1 MAQREVKASIVLGGR
16 VDGSVNVIGAKLDEL
31 AGKADLLGE
40 KWLRQGAQI
49 DQVGRQIINLGKE
62 SVSVYRN
69 YEDGILETRS
79 VLQGVY
85 GNNEL
90 NKVMESLEKHAQKWA
105 ASTIFHTDDV
115 ADAIATAA
123 HAGWD
128 YEEILSG
135 LPSAMLAAQAGGMEL
150 TQTVDYLAKMLA
162 ATNTPFSESG
172 RLIDEWARA
181 ADLVATDIPELG
193 NAFIR
198 LGSSAQFADSNEE
211 LLTMLAILANV
222 GTVGETAGTGVRNM
236 MIRMV
241 APTQKAAE
249 AMDTLGLSEEELE
262 EAFSGVDAASAE
274 AYETLEQY
282 GFSAYDAQGNLK
294 SFITIFTELNDALE
308 KLPDEKSRNEIL
320 ATLFP
325 SRTISYAKAMVEA
338 VKNGSIYDIYN
349 TIANESSGYA
359 QRKQDILM
367 SGLTGALETLGS
379 KAEEVKRKIGEELAP
394 QVTGVSSAI
403 GNLLDS
409 ISEMDDAKFTGLVT
423 GLETIAGLGAGLLV
437 AGTAMKLIGLFLAGG
452 YWVVGAAA
460 IIGIA
465 KALKE
470 LDEQQFRDKF
480 GDMDLDT
487 DTLSEYVKDLNAA
500 FQAGYTEINSYRDAL
515 EGAVTSYTTASQTLS
530 GDLLTKAITGA
541 TLTDAEKEQIKGLG
555 RTMGDEVLNGIE
567 ASFNETAA
575 YLEKLYGGEG
585 IASEN
590 AQYRQAILL
599 FDNLEDVMLGKAEQI
614 GHSFR
619 ETLSAALA
627 DDVVTAD
634 ERAAVMKLAGDYNEL
649 LSFAENAQHAGEMN
663 KLKRKAQSVSWD
675 SFADFAAQTQAEYEA
690 RVEESE
696 DLYAYNQGQY
706 EYAYQEAE
714 KYGMVD
720 EETGKKITYKDYIDE
735 NGNLVKSDWTKL
747 SEGNQALHEA
757 ELAGIAQDYG
767 KIVLTAFDAV
777 MDDSDYG
784 DAWKLIKNV
793 YAAYGGLDTAFDEY
807 GNYSDI
813 DWSRFTDE
821 TDIAAL
827 GDQVY
832 GLYEDLG
839 RFEKILKPYKDS
851 AFGGQMLTMLGM
863 TEGLSN
869 VLYASDRSA
878 GAYGGSIAEDMTAQF
893 GQKIEVTD
901 DGTAAE
907 TRAEIEQVFS
917 EPIEQE
923 VQIVYKGGSTYVQ
936 KSAPGVIHTPGKG
949 LFSNMLSLFAEGGRS
964 EEPAIFGDDGPEWA
978 IPEEHS
984 SRTAQLL
991 DAARRGSGFTWKEIL
1006 ERNGGLNANPHSGGS
1021 RTLVYSPTIYA
1032 RDADGVEARLLEDKA
1047 RLEKW
1052 WRERALREEVEVYA

>member
-90 NKVMESLEKHAQKWA
+90 NKVMESLEKHAQRWA

-115 ADAIATAA
+115 ADAMATAA

-128 YEEILSG
+128 YEKILAG

-198 LGSSAQFADSNEE
+198 LGASAQFADSNEE

-236 MIRMV
+236 MLRMV
-241 APTQKAAE
+241 APTKSAAA
-249 AMDTLGLSEEELE
+249 AMDTLGMSEEELE
-262 EAFSGVDAASAE
+262 EAFSGVDEASAE
-274 AYETLEQY
+274 AYETLEEY

-294 SFITIFTELNDALE
+294 SFIQIFTDLNDALE
-308 KLPDEKSRNEIL
+308 KLPSEQERNDIL

-325 SRTISYAKAMVEA
+325 SRTISYAKAMLEA
-338 VKNGSIYDIYN
+338 VKSGSIYDIYN

-379 KAEEVKRKIGEELAP
+379 KAEEVKRRIGDELAP
-394 QVTGVSSAI
+394 QVTGVSSAL

-409 ISEMDDAKFTGLVT
+409 IAEMDDVKFTGLVT

-500 FQAGYTEINSYRDAL
+500 FQTGYTEINSYRDAL

-555 RTMGDEVLNGIE
+555 RTMGDEVLSGIQ
-567 ASFNETAA
+567 ASFDETAA
-575 YLEKLYGGEG
+575 YLEMLYGGTGE
-585 IASEN
+585 AKNNPEYQ
-590 AQYRQAILL
+590 AAILL
-599 FDNLEDVMLGKAEQI
+599 TDSIHSMMIAEARQLGEDFNK
-614 GHSFR
+614 
-619 ETLSAALA
+619 TLSAAM
-627 DDVVTAD
+627 DDSIVTGD
-634 ERAAVMKLAGDYNEL
+634 EYAVIMEKLQAYNEAL
-649 LSFAENAQHAGEMN
+649 AYAQQADSAGEMAVQ
-663 KLKRKAQSVSWD
+663 LHKAQSVSWD
-675 SFADFAAQTQAEYEA
+675 SFADFASQTEDSFNSAMATEEEA
-690 RVEESE
+690 YIRQR
-696 DLYAYNQGQY
+696 AK
-706 EYAYQEAE
+706 QEAYYRYAIE
-714 KYGMVD
+714 HGYTNKL
-720 EETGKKITYKDYIDE
+720 TGKAYTLE
-735 NGNLVKSDWTKL
+735 DWEKFAA
-747 SEGNQALHEA
+747 SYDAQYQARR
-757 ELAGIAQDYG
+757 IALTDQNAQ
-767 KIVLTAFDAV
+767 VMATAFDALIAS
-777 MDDSDYG
+777 SDYG
-784 DAWKLIKNV
+784 DAWQLIKNV

-813 DWSRFTDE
+813 DWSRFTNT

-851 AFGGQMLTMLGM
+851 AFGSQMLTMLGM

-869 VLYASDRSA
+869 VLYASDRGA
-878 GAYGGSIAEDMTAQF
+878 GAYSGSIAEDMTAQF

-964 EEPAIFGDDGPEWA
+964 EEPAIFGEDGPEWA

-1032 RDADGVEARLLEDKA
+1032 RDADGVEARLLEDKS

-1052 WRERALREEVEVYA
+1052 WHERALREEVEVYA

>member
-1 MAQREVKASIVLGGR
+1 MAQREVKAGIVLGGR

-40 KWLRQGAQI
+40 KWLRQGARI

-90 NKVMESLEKHAQKWA
+90 NKVMESLEKHAQRWA

-115 ADAIATAA
+115 ADAMATAA

-128 YEEILSG
+128 YEEILAG

-198 LGSSAQFADSNEE
+198 LGASAQFADSNEE

-236 MIRMV
+236 MLRMV
-241 APTQKAAE
+241 APTKNAAA
-249 AMDTLGLSEEELE
+249 AMDTLGMSEEELE
-262 EAFSGVDAASAE
+262 EAFSGVDEASAE
-274 AYETLEQY
+274 AYETLEEY

-294 SFITIFTELNDALE
+294 SFIQIFTDLNDALE
-308 KLPDEKSRNEIL
+308 KLPSEQERNDIL

-325 SRTISYAKAMVEA
+325 SRTISYAKAMLEA
-338 VKNGSIYDIYN
+338 VKSGSIYDIYN

-394 QVTGVSSAI
+394 QVTGVSSAL

-409 ISEMDDAKFTGLVT
+409 IAEMDDVKFTGLVT
-423 GLETIAGLGAGLLV
+423 GLETIAALGAGLLV

-500 FQAGYTEINSYRDAL
+500 FQTGYTEINSYRDAL

-555 RTMGDEVLNGIE
+555 RTMGDEVLSGIQ
-567 ASFNETAA
+567 ASFDETAA
-575 YLEKLYGGEG
+575 YLEMLYGGTGE
-585 IASEN
+585 AKNNPEYQ
-590 AQYRQAILL
+590 AAILL
-599 FDNLEDVMLGKAEQI
+599 TDSIHSMMIAEARQLGEDFNK
-614 GHSFR
+614 
-619 ETLSAALA
+619 TLSAAM
-627 DDVVTAD
+627 DDSIVTGD
-634 ERAAVMKLAGDYNEL
+634 EYAVIMEKLQAYNEAL
-649 LSFAENAQHAGEMN
+649 AYAQQADSAGEMAVQ
-663 KLKRKAQSVSWD
+663 LHKAQSVSWD
-675 SFADFAAQTQAEYEA
+675 SFADFASQTEDSFNSAMA
-690 RVEESE
+690 TEE
-696 DLYAYNQGQY
+696 DAYIRQR
-706 EYAYQEAE
+706 AKQEAYYRYAIE
-714 KYGMVD
+714 HGYTNKL
-720 EETGKKITYKDYIDE
+720 TGKAYTVE
-735 NGNLVKSDWTKL
+735 DWEKFAA
-747 SEGNQALHEA
+747 SYDAQYQARR
-757 ELAGIAQDYG
+757 IALTDQNAQ
-767 KIVLTAFDAV
+767 VMATAFDALIAS
-777 MDDSDYG
+777 SDYG
-784 DAWKLIKNV
+784 DAWQLIKNV

-813 DWSRFTDE
+813 DWSRFTDA

-869 VLYASDRSA
+869 VLYASDRGA

-907 TRAEIEQVFS
+907 TRAEIEQVFA

-964 EEPAIFGDDGPEWA
+964 EEPAIFGEDGPEWA

>member
-1 MAQREVKASIVLGGR
+1 MAQRELKAGIVLGGR
-16 VDGSVNVIGAKLDEL
+16 VDGSVNIIGAKLDEL

-40 KWLRQGAQI
+40 KWLRQGARI

-115 ADAIATAA
+115 ADAMATAA

-162 ATNTPFSESG
+162 ATNTPFSESEH
-172 RLIDEWARA
+172 LIDEWARA

-198 LGSSAQFADSNEE
+198 LGASAQFADSNEE

-236 MIRMV
+236 MLRMV
-241 APTQKAAE
+241 APTKSAAA
-249 AMDTLGLSEEELE
+249 AMDTLGMSEEELE

-274 AYETLEQY
+274 AYETLEEY

-294 SFITIFTELNDALE
+294 SFIQIFTELNDALE
-308 KLPDEKSRNEIL
+308 KLPSEQERNDIL

-325 SRTISYAKAMVEA
+325 SRTISYAKAMLEA
-338 VKNGSIYDIYN
+338 VKSGSIYDIYN

-379 KAEEVKRKIGEELAP
+379 KAEEVKRKIGDELAP
-394 QVTGVSSAI
+394 QVTGVSSAL

-409 ISEMDDAKFTGLVT
+409 IAEMDDVKFTGLVT

-500 FQAGYTEINSYRDAL
+500 FQTGYTEINSYRDAL

-555 RTMGDEVLNGIE
+555 RTMGDEVLSGIQ
-567 ASFNETAA
+567 ASFDETAA
-575 YLEKLYGGEG
+575 YLEMLYGGTGE
-585 IASEN
+585 AKNNPEYQ
-590 AQYRQAILL
+590 AAILL
-599 FDNLEDVMLGKAEQI
+599 TDSIHSMMMTEARQLGEDFNK
-614 GHSFR
+614 
-619 ETLSAALA
+619 TLSAAM
-627 DDVVTAD
+627 DDSIVTGD
-634 ERAAVMKLAGDYNEL
+634 EYAVIMEKLQAYNEAL
-649 LSFAENAQHAGEMN
+649 AYAQQADSAGEMAVQ
-663 KLKRKAQSVSWD
+663 LHKAQSVSWD
-675 SFADFAAQTQAEYEA
+675 SFADFAKQTEDAFGSAMATEEEA
-690 RVEESE
+690 YIRQR
-696 DLYAYNQGQY
+696 AK
-706 EYAYQEAE
+706 QEAYYRYAIE
-714 KYGMVD
+714 HGYTNKL
-720 EETGKKITYKDYIDE
+720 TGKAYTVE
-735 NGNLVKSDWTKL
+735 DWEKFAA
-747 SEGNQALHEA
+747 SYDAQYQARR
-757 ELAGIAQDYG
+757 IALTDQNAQ
-767 KIVLTAFDAV
+767 VMATAFDALIAS
-777 MDDSDYG
+777 SDYG

-813 DWSRFTDE
+813 DWSRFTDA

-869 VLYASDRSA
+869 VLYASDRGA

-907 TRAEIEQVFS
+907 TRAEIEQVFA

-964 EEPAIFGDDGPEWA
+964 EEPAIFGEDGPEWA

>member
-1 MAQREVKASIVLGGR
+1 MAQRELKAGIVLGGR

-40 KWLRQGAQI
+40 KWLRQGARI

-115 ADAIATAA
+115 ADAMATAA

-128 YEEILSG
+128 YEKILAG

-198 LGSSAQFADSNEE
+198 LGASAQFADSNEE

-249 AMDTLGLSEEELE
+249 AMDALGLSEEELE

-274 AYETLEQY
+274 AYETLEEY

-294 SFITIFTELNDALE
+294 SFIQIFTELNDALE
-308 KLPDEKSRNEIL
+308 KLPSEQERNDIL

-325 SRTISYAKAMVEA
+325 SRTISYAKAMLEA

-394 QVTGVSSAI
+394 QVTGVSSAL

-409 ISEMDDAKFTGLVT
+409 IAEMDDVKFTGLVT

-487 DTLSEYVKDLNAA
+487 DTLSAYVKDLNAA
-500 FQAGYTEINSYRDAL
+500 FQTGYTEINSYRDAL

-555 RTMGDEVLNGIE
+555 RTMGDEVLSGIQ
-567 ASFNETAA
+567 ASFDETAA
-575 YLEKLYGGEG
+575 YLEMLYGGTGE
-585 IASEN
+585 AKNNPEYQ
-590 AQYRQAILL
+590 AAILL
-599 FDNLEDVMLGKAEQI
+599 TDSIHSMMIAEARQLGEDFNK
-614 GHSFR
+614 
-619 ETLSAALA
+619 TLSAAM
-627 DDVVTAD
+627 DDSIVTGD
-634 ERAAVMKLAGDYNEL
+634 EYAVIMEKLQAYNEAL
-649 LSFAENAQHAGEMN
+649 AYAQQADSAGEMAVQ
-663 KLKRKAQSVSWD
+663 LHKAQSVSWD
-675 SFADFAAQTQAEYEA
+675 SFADFAKQTEDAFGSAMATEEEA
-690 RVEESE
+690 YIRQR
-696 DLYAYNQGQY
+696 AK
-706 EYAYQEAE
+706 QEAYYRYAIE
-714 KYGMVD
+714 HGYTNKL
-720 EETGKKITYKDYIDE
+720 TGKAYTVE
-735 NGNLVKSDWTKL
+735 DWEKFAA
-747 SEGNQALHEA
+747 SYDAQYQARR
-757 ELAGIAQDYG
+757 IALTDQNAQ
-767 KIVLTAFDAV
+767 VMATAFDALIAS
-777 MDDSDYG
+777 SDYG

-869 VLYASDRSA
+869 VLYASDRGA

-907 TRAEIEQVFS
+907 TRTEIEQVFA
-917 EPIEQE
+917 EPITQE

-964 EEPAIFGDDGPEWA
+964 EEPAIFGEDGPEWA

>member
-40 KWLRQGAQI
+40 KWLRQGARI

-90 NKVMESLEKHAQKWA
+90 NKVMESLEKHAQRWA

-115 ADAIATAA
+115 ADAMATAA

-128 YEEILSG
+128 YEKILAG

-198 LGSSAQFADSNEE
+198 LGASAQFADSNEE
-211 LLTMLAILANV
+211 LLTMLAILADV

-236 MIRMV
+236 MLRMV
-241 APTQKAAE
+241 APTKSAAA
-249 AMDTLGLSEEELE
+249 AMDTLGMSEEELE
-262 EAFSGVDAASAE
+262 EAFSGVDEASAE
-274 AYETLEQY
+274 AYETLEEY

-294 SFITIFTELNDALE
+294 SFIQIFTDLNDALE
-308 KLPDEKSRNEIL
+308 KLPSEQERNDIL

-325 SRTISYAKAMVEA
+325 SRTISYAKAMLEA
-338 VKNGSIYDIYN
+338 VKSGSIYDIYN

-379 KAEEVKRKIGEELAP
+379 KAEEVKRKIGDELAP
-394 QVTGVSSAI
+394 QVTGVSSAL

-409 ISEMDDAKFTGLVT
+409 IAEMDDVKFTGLVT
-423 GLETIAGLGAGLLV
+423 GLETIAALGAGLLV

-500 FQAGYTEINSYRDAL
+500 FQTGYAEINSYRDAL

-555 RTMGDEVLNGIE
+555 RTMGDEVLSGIQ
-567 ASFNETAA
+567 ASFDETAA
-575 YLEKLYGGEG
+575 YLEMLYGGTGE
-585 IASEN
+585 AKNNPEYQ
-590 AQYRQAILL
+590 AAILL
-599 FDNLEDVMLGKAEQI
+599 TDSIHSMMMTEARQLGEDFNK
-614 GHSFR
+614 
-619 ETLSAALA
+619 TLSAAM
-627 DDVVTAD
+627 DDSIVTGD
-634 ERAAVMKLAGDYNEL
+634 EYAVIMEKLQAYNEAL
-649 LSFAENAQHAGEMN
+649 AYAQQADSAGEMAVQ
-663 KLKRKAQSVSWD
+663 LHKAQSVSWD
-675 SFADFAAQTQAEYEA
+675 SFADFAKQTEDAFSKAMATEEEEYVRQRA
-690 RVEESE
+690 K
-696 DLYAYNQGQY
+696 
-706 EYAYQEAE
+706 QEAYYRYAIE
-714 KYGMVD
+714 HGYTNKL
-720 EETGKKITYKDYIDE
+720 TGQAYTLE
-735 NGNLVKSDWTKL
+735 DWE
-747 SEGNQALHEA
+747 SFAASYDAQYQARR
-757 ELAGIAQDYG
+757 IALTDQNAQ
-767 KIVLTAFDAV
+767 VMATAFDALIAS
-777 MDDSDYG
+777 SDYG
-784 DAWKLIKNV
+784 DAWQLIKNV

-813 DWSRFTDE
+813 DWSRFTDA

-869 VLYASDRSA
+869 VLYASDRGA

-901 DGTAAE
+901 DGTAEE
-907 TRAEIEQVFS
+907 TRAEIEQVFA

-964 EEPAIFGDDGPEWA
+964 EEPAIFGEDGPEWA

>member
-40 KWLRQGAQI
+40 KWLRQGARI

-90 NKVMESLEKHAQKWA
+90 NKVMESLEKHAQRWA

-115 ADAIATAA
+115 ADAMATAA

-128 YEEILSG
+128 YEKILAG

-198 LGSSAQFADSNEE
+198 LGASAQFADSNEE

-236 MIRMV
+236 MLRMV
-241 APTQKAAE
+241 APTKSAAA
-249 AMDTLGLSEEELE
+249 AMDTLGMSEEELE
-262 EAFSGVDAASAE
+262 EAFSGVDEASAE
-274 AYETLEQY
+274 AYETLEEY

-294 SFITIFTELNDALE
+294 SFIQIFTDLNDALE
-308 KLPDEKSRNEIL
+308 KLPSEQERNDIL

-325 SRTISYAKAMVEA
+325 SRTISYAKAMLEA
-338 VKNGSIYDIYN
+338 AKSGSIYDIYN

-379 KAEEVKRKIGEELAP
+379 KAEEVKRKIGDELAP
-394 QVTGVSSAI
+394 QVTGVSSAL

-409 ISEMDDAKFTGLVT
+409 IAEMDDVKFTGLVT

-555 RTMGDEVLNGIE
+555 RTMGDEVLSGIQ
-567 ASFNETAA
+567 ASFDETAA
-575 YLEKLYGGEG
+575 YLEMLYGGTGE
-585 IASEN
+585 AKNNPEYQ
-590 AQYRQAILL
+590 AAILL
-599 FDNLEDVMLGKAEQI
+599 TDSIHSMMIAEARQLGEDFNK
-614 GHSFR
+614 
-619 ETLSAALA
+619 TLSAAM
-627 DDVVTAD
+627 DDSIVTGD
-634 ERAAVMKLAGDYNEL
+634 EYAVIMEKLQAYNEAL
-649 LSFAENAQHAGEMN
+649 AYAQQADRAGEMAVQ
-663 KLKRKAQSVSWD
+663 LHKAQSVSWD
-675 SFADFAAQTQAEYEA
+675 SFADFASQTEDAFGSAMATEEEA
-690 RVEESE
+690 YIRQR
-696 DLYAYNQGQY
+696 AK
-706 EYAYQEAE
+706 QEAYYRYAIEHGYTNKLTGRAYTVEDWE
-714 KYGMVD
+714 KFAASYD
-720 EETGKKITYKDYIDE
+720 AQY
-735 NGNLVKSDWTKL
+735 
-747 SEGNQALHEA
+747 QARR
-757 ELAGIAQDYG
+757 IALTDQNAQ
-767 KIVLTAFDAV
+767 VMATAFDALIAS
-777 MDDSDYG
+777 SDYG
-784 DAWKLIKNV
+784 DAWQLIKNV

-813 DWSRFTDE
+813 DWSRFTDA

-869 VLYASDRSA
+869 VLYASDRGA

-907 TRAEIEQVFS
+907 TRAEIEQVFA

-964 EEPAIFGDDGPEWA
+964 EEPAIFGEDGPEWA

>member
-1 MAQREVKASIVLGGR
+1 MAQRELKAGIVLGGR
-16 VDGSVNVIGAKLDEL
+16 VDSSVNSIGAKLDEL

-49 DQVGRQIINLGKE
+49 DQVGRQIINLGKQ
-62 SVSVYRN
+62 SVTVYRN

-79 VLQGVY
+79 VLQGIY

-115 ADAIATAA
+115 ADAMATAA
-123 HAGWD
+123 HAGWN

-172 RLIDEWARA
+172 QLIDEWARA

-249 AMDTLGLSEEELE
+249 AMDALGLSEEELE

-409 ISEMDDAKFTGLVT
+409 IAEMDDVKFTGLVT

-470 LDEQQFRDKF
+470 LDDQRFADKF

-500 FQAGYTEINSYRDAL
+500 FQTGYTEINSYRDAL

-555 RTMGDEVLNGIE
+555 RTMGDEVLSGIQ
-567 ASFNETAA
+567 ASFDETAA
-575 YLEKLYGGEG
+575 YLEMLYGGTGE
-585 IASEN
+585 AKNNPEYQ
-590 AQYRQAILL
+590 AAILL
-599 FDNLEDVMLGKAEQI
+599 TDSIHSMMMTEARQLGEDFNK
-614 GHSFR
+614 
-619 ETLSAALA
+619 TLSAAM
-627 DDVVTAD
+627 DDSIVTGD
-634 ERAAVMKLAGDYNEL
+634 EYAVIMEKLQAYNEAL
-649 LSFAENAQHAGEMN
+649 AYAQQADSAGEMAVQ
-663 KLKRKAQSVSWD
+663 LHKAQSVSWD
-675 SFADFAAQTQAEYEA
+675 SFADFASQTEDAFGSAMATEEEA
-690 RVEESE
+690 YIRQR
-696 DLYAYNQGQY
+696 AK
-706 EYAYQEAE
+706 QEAYYRYAIE
-714 KYGMVD
+714 HGYTNKL
-720 EETGKKITYKDYIDE
+720 TGKAYTLE
-735 NGNLVKSDWTKL
+735 DWEKFAA
-747 SEGNQALHEA
+747 SYDAQYQARR
-757 ELAGIAQDYG
+757 IALTDQNAQ
-767 KIVLTAFDAV
+767 VMATAFDALIAS
-777 MDDSDYG
+777 SDYG

-851 AFGGQMLTMLGM
+851 AFGSQMLTMLGM

-869 VLYASDRSA
+869 VLYASDRGA

-901 DGTAAE
+901 DGTAEE

-964 EEPAIFGDDGPEWA
+964 EEPAIFGEDGPEWA

-991 DAARRGSGFTWKEIL
+991 DAARKGSGFTWKEIL
-1006 ERNGGLNANPHSGGS
+1006 ERNGGLNANPQSGGS

>member
-1 MAQREVKASIVLGGR
+1 MAQREVKAGIVLGGR

-40 KWLRQGAQI
+40 KWLRQGARI

-90 NKVMESLEKHAQKWA
+90 NKVMESLEKHAQRWA

-115 ADAIATAA
+115 ADAMATAA

-128 YEEILSG
+128 YEEILAG

-198 LGSSAQFADSNEE
+198 LGASAQFADSNEE

-236 MIRMV
+236 MLRMV
-241 APTQKAAE
+241 APTKNAAA
-249 AMDTLGLSEEELE
+249 AMDSLGMSEEELE
-262 EAFSGVDAASAE
+262 EAFSGVDEASAE
-274 AYETLEQY
+274 AYETLEEY

-294 SFITIFTELNDALE
+294 SFIQIFTELNDALE
-308 KLPDEKSRNEIL
+308 KLPSEQERNDIL

-325 SRTISYAKAMVEA
+325 SRTISYAKAMLEA
-338 VKNGSIYDIYN
+338 VKSGSIYDIYN

-394 QVTGVSSAI
+394 QVTGVSSAL

-409 ISEMDDAKFTGLVT
+409 IAEMDDVKFTGLVT
-423 GLETIAGLGAGLLV
+423 GLETIAALGAGLLV

-500 FQAGYTEINSYRDAL
+500 FQTGYTEINSYRDAL

-555 RTMGDEVLNGIE
+555 RTMGDEVLSGIQ
-567 ASFNETAA
+567 ASFDETAA
-575 YLEKLYGGEG
+575 YLEMLYGGTGE
-585 IASEN
+585 AKNNPEYQ
-590 AQYRQAILL
+590 AAILL
-599 FDNLEDVMLGKAEQI
+599 TDSIHSMMIAEARQLGEDFNK
-614 GHSFR
+614 
-619 ETLSAALA
+619 TLSAAM
-627 DDVVTAD
+627 DDSIVTGD
-634 ERAAVMKLAGDYNEL
+634 EYAVIMEKLQAYNEAL
-649 LSFAENAQHAGEMN
+649 AYAQQADSAGEMAVQ
-663 KLKRKAQSVSWD
+663 LHKAQSVSWD
-675 SFADFAAQTQAEYEA
+675 SFADFAKQTEDAFSKAMATEEEEYVRQRA
-690 RVEESE
+690 K
-696 DLYAYNQGQY
+696 
-706 EYAYQEAE
+706 QEAYYRYAIEHGYTNKLTGNAYTVEDWE
-714 KYGMVD
+714 KFAASYD
-720 EETGKKITYKDYIDE
+720 AQY
-735 NGNLVKSDWTKL
+735 
-747 SEGNQALHEA
+747 QARR
-757 ELAGIAQDYG
+757 IALTDQNAQ
-767 KIVLTAFDAV
+767 VMATAFDALIAS
-777 MDDSDYG
+777 SDYG
-784 DAWKLIKNV
+784 DAWQLIKNV

-813 DWSRFTDE
+813 DWSRFTDA

-869 VLYASDRSA
+869 VLYASDRGA

-907 TRAEIEQVFS
+907 TRAEIEQVFA

-964 EEPAIFGDDGPEWA
+964 EEPAIFGEDGPEWA

-1032 RDADGVEARLLEDKA
+1032 RDADGVEGRLLEDKA

>member
-1 MAQREVKASIVLGGR
+1 MAQREVKAGIVLGGR

-40 KWLRQGAQI
+40 KWLRQGARI

-115 ADAIATAA
+115 ADAMATAA

-128 YEEILSG
+128 YEKILAG

-198 LGSSAQFADSNEE
+198 LGASAQFADSNEE

-236 MIRMV
+236 MLRMV
-241 APTQKAAE
+241 APTKSAAA
-249 AMDTLGLSEEELE
+249 AMDTLGMSEEELE
-262 EAFSGVDAASAE
+262 EAFSGVNEASAE
-274 AYETLEQY
+274 AYETLEEY

-294 SFITIFTELNDALE
+294 SFIQIFTDLNDALE
-308 KLPDEKSRNEIL
+308 KLPSEQERNDIL

-325 SRTISYAKAMVEA
+325 SRTISYAKAMLEA
-338 VKNGSIYDIYN
+338 VKSGSIYDIYN

-394 QVTGVSSAI
+394 QVTGVSSAL

-409 ISEMDDAKFTGLVT
+409 IAEMDDVKFTGLVT
-423 GLETIAGLGAGLLV
+423 GLETIAALGAGLLV

-487 DTLSEYVKDLNAA
+487 DTLSEYVKDLNTA
-500 FQAGYTEINSYRDAL
+500 FQTGYTEINSYRDAL

-555 RTMGDEVLNGIE
+555 RTMGDEVLSGIQ
-567 ASFNETAA
+567 ASFDETAA
-575 YLEKLYGGEG
+575 YLEMLYGGTGE
-585 IASEN
+585 AKNNPEYQ
-590 AQYRQAILL
+590 AAILL
-599 FDNLEDVMLGKAEQI
+599 TDSIHSMMIAEARQLGEDFNK
-614 GHSFR
+614 
-619 ETLSAALA
+619 TLSAAM
-627 DDVVTAD
+627 DDSIVTGD
-634 ERAAVMKLAGDYNEL
+634 EYAVIMEKLQAYNEAL
-649 LSFAENAQHAGEMN
+649 AYAQQADRAGEMAVQ
-663 KLKRKAQSVSWD
+663 LHKAQSVSWD
-675 SFADFAAQTQAEYEA
+675 SFADFAKQTEDAFSKAMATEEEEYVRQRA
-690 RVEESE
+690 K
-696 DLYAYNQGQY
+696 
-706 EYAYQEAE
+706 QEAYYRYAIEHGYTNKLTGRAYTLEDWE
-714 KYGMVD
+714 KFAASYD
-720 EETGKKITYKDYIDE
+720 AQY
-735 NGNLVKSDWTKL
+735 
-747 SEGNQALHEA
+747 QARR
-757 ELAGIAQDYG
+757 IALTDQNAQ
-767 KIVLTAFDAV
+767 VMATAFDALIAS
-777 MDDSDYG
+777 SDYG
-784 DAWKLIKNV
+784 DAWQLIKNV

-813 DWSRFTDE
+813 DWSRFTDA

-851 AFGGQMLTMLGM
+851 AFGSQMLTMLGM

-869 VLYASDRSA
+869 VLYASDRGA

-907 TRAEIEQVFS
+907 TRAEIEQVFA

-964 EEPAIFGDDGPEWA
+964 EEPAIFGEDGPEWA

-1006 ERNGGLNANPHSGGS
+1006 ERNGGLNANPQSGGS

>member
-1 MAQREVKASIVLGGR
+1 MAQREVKAGIVLGGR

-40 KWLRQGAQI
+40 KWLRQGARI

-90 NKVMESLEKHAQKWA
+90 NKVMESLEKSAQRWA

-115 ADAIATAA
+115 ADAMATAA

-128 YEEILSG
+128 YEEILAG

-198 LGSSAQFADSNEE
+198 LGASAQFADSNEE

-236 MIRMV
+236 MLRMV
-241 APTQKAAE
+241 APTKNAAA
-249 AMDTLGLSEEELE
+249 AMDTLGMSEEELE
-262 EAFSGVDAASAE
+262 EAFSGVDEASAE
-274 AYETLEQY
+274 AYETLEEY

-294 SFITIFTELNDALE
+294 SFIQIFTELNDALE
-308 KLPDEKSRNEIL
+308 KLPSEQERNDIL

-325 SRTISYAKAMVEA
+325 SRTISYAKAMLEA

-394 QVTGVSSAI
+394 QVTGVSSAL

-409 ISEMDDAKFTGLVT
+409 IAEMDDVKFTGLVT
-423 GLETIAGLGAGLLV
+423 GLETIAALGAGLLV

-470 LDEQQFRDKF
+470 LDDQRFADKF

-555 RTMGDEVLNGIE
+555 RTMGDEVLSGIQ
-567 ASFNETAA
+567 ASFDETAA
-575 YLEKLYGGEG
+575 YLEMLYGGTGE
-585 IASEN
+585 AKNNPEYQ
-590 AQYRQAILL
+590 AAILL
-599 FDNLEDVMLGKAEQI
+599 TDSIHSMMMTEARQLGEDFNK
-614 GHSFR
+614 
-619 ETLSAALA
+619 TLSAAM
-627 DDVVTAD
+627 DDSIVTGD
-634 ERAAVMKLAGDYNEL
+634 EYAVIMEKLQAYNEAL
-649 LSFAENAQHAGEMN
+649 AYAQQADSAGEMAVQ
-663 KLKRKAQSVSWD
+663 LHKAQSVSWD
-675 SFADFAAQTQAEYEA
+675 SFADFASQTEDSFNSAMATEEEA
-690 RVEESE
+690 YIRQR
-696 DLYAYNQGQY
+696 AK
-706 EYAYQEAE
+706 QEAYYRYAIERGYTNKLTGRAYTLEDWE
-714 KYGMVD
+714 KFAASYD
-720 EETGKKITYKDYIDE
+720 AQY
-735 NGNLVKSDWTKL
+735 
-747 SEGNQALHEA
+747 QARR
-757 ELAGIAQDYG
+757 IALTDQNAQ
-767 KIVLTAFDAV
+767 VMATAFDALIAS
-777 MDDSDYG
+777 SDYG
-784 DAWKLIKNV
+784 DAWQLIKNV

-813 DWSRFTDE
+813 DWSRFTDA

-878 GAYGGSIAEDMTAQF
+878 GAYSGSIAEDMTAQF

-901 DGTAAE
+901 DGTAEE

-964 EEPAIFGDDGPEWA
+964 EEPAIFGEDGPEWA

-1006 ERNGGLNANPHSGGS
+1006 ERNGGLNANPQSGGS

>member
-1 MAQREVKASIVLGGR
+1 MAQRELKAGIVLGGR
-16 VDGSVNVIGAKLDEL
+16 VDSSVNSIGAKLDEL

-62 SVSVYRN
+62 SVTVYRN

-79 VLQGVY
+79 VLQGIY

-115 ADAIATAA
+115 ADAMATAA

-249 AMDTLGLSEEELE
+249 AMDALGLSEEELE

-409 ISEMDDAKFTGLVT
+409 IAEMDDVKFTGLVT

-460 IIGIA
+460 IVGIA

-470 LDEQQFRDKF
+470 LDDQRFADKF

-487 DTLSEYVKDLNAA
+487 DTLSAYVKDLNAA
-500 FQAGYTEINSYRDAL
+500 FQTGYTEINSYRDAL

-555 RTMGDEVLNGIE
+555 RTMGDEVLNGIQ
-567 ASFNETAA
+567 ASFDETAA
-575 YLEKLYGGEG
+575 YLEMLYGGTGE
-585 IASEN
+585 AANNPEYQ
-590 AQYRQAILL
+590 AAILL
-599 FDNLEDVMLGKAEQI
+599 TDSIHSMMMNEARQLGEDFNK
-614 GHSFR
+614 
-619 ETLSAALA
+619 TLSAAM
-627 DDVVTAD
+627 DDSIVTGD
-634 ERAAVMKLAGDYNEL
+634 EYAVIMEKLQAYNEAL
-649 LSFAENAQHAGEMN
+649 AYAQQADSAGEMAVQ
-663 KLKRKAQSVSWD
+663 LHKAQSVSWD
-675 SFADFAAQTQAEYEA
+675 SFADFASQTEDSFNSAMATEEEA
-690 RVEESE
+690 YIRQRAKQEAYYRYAIEHGYTNKLTGKAYTSE
-696 DLYAYNQGQY
+696 DWEKFAASYDAQY
-706 EYAYQEAE
+706 
-714 KYGMVD
+714 
-720 EETGKKITYKDYIDE
+720 
-735 NGNLVKSDWTKL
+735 
-747 SEGNQALHEA
+747 QARR
-757 ELAGIAQDYG
+757 IALTDQNAQ
-767 KIVLTAFDAV
+767 VMATAFDALIAS
-777 MDDSDYG
+777 SDYG
-784 DAWKLIKNV
+784 DAWQLIKNV

-851 AFGGQMLTMLGM
+851 AFGNQMLTMLGM

-878 GAYGGSIAEDMTAQF
+878 GAYSGSIAEDMTAQF

-901 DGTAAE
+901 DGTAEE
-907 TRAEIEQVFS
+907 TRAEIEQVFA

-964 EEPAIFGDDGPEWA
+964 EEPAIFGEDGPEWA

-991 DAARRGSGFTWKEIL
+991 DAARKGSGFTWKEIL

>member
-1 MAQREVKASIVLGGR
+1 MAQRELKAGIVLGGR
-16 VDGSVNVIGAKLDEL
+16 VDSSVNSIGAKLDEL

-49 DQVGRQIINLGKE
+49 DQVGRQIINLGKQ
-62 SVSVYRN
+62 SVTVYRN

-79 VLQGVY
+79 VLQGIY

-90 NKVMESLEKHAQKWA
+90 NKVMESLEKSAQKWA

-115 ADAIATAA
+115 ADAMATAA

-274 AYETLEQY
+274 AYETLEEY

-470 LDEQQFRDKF
+470 LDEQQFRAKF

-555 RTMGDEVLNGIE
+555 RTMGDEVLSGIQ
-567 ASFNETAA
+567 ASFDETAA
-575 YLEKLYGGEG
+575 YLEMLYGGTGE
-585 IASEN
+585 AKNNPEYQ
-590 AQYRQAILL
+590 AAILL
-599 FDNLEDVMLGKAEQI
+599 TDSIHSMMMTEARQLGEDFNK
-614 GHSFR
+614 
-619 ETLSAALA
+619 TLSAAM
-627 DDVVTAD
+627 DDSIVTGD
-634 ERAAVMKLAGDYNEL
+634 EYAVIMEKLQAYNEAL
-649 LSFAENAQHAGEMN
+649 AYAQQADSAGEMAVQ
-663 KLKRKAQSVSWD
+663 LHKAQSVSWD
-675 SFADFAAQTQAEYEA
+675 SFADFASQTEDSFNSAMATEEEA
-690 RVEESE
+690 YIRQR
-696 DLYAYNQGQY
+696 AK
-706 EYAYQEAE
+706 QEAYYRYAIEHGYTNKLTGRAYTLEDWE
-714 KYGMVD
+714 KFAASYD
-720 EETGKKITYKDYIDE
+720 AQY
-735 NGNLVKSDWTKL
+735 
-747 SEGNQALHEA
+747 QARR
-757 ELAGIAQDYG
+757 IALTDQNAQ
-767 KIVLTAFDAV
+767 VMATAFDALIAS
-777 MDDSDYG
+777 SDYG
-784 DAWKLIKNV
+784 DAWQLIKNV

-813 DWSRFTDE
+813 DWSRFTDA

-869 VLYASDRSA
+869 VLYASDRGA
-878 GAYGGSIAEDMTAQF
+878 GAYSGSIAEDMTAQF

-964 EEPAIFGDDGPEWA
+964 EEPAIFGDDGAEWA

-991 DAARRGSGFTWKEIL
+991 DATRKASGFTWKEIL
-1006 ERNGGLNANPHSGGS
+1006 ERNGGLNANPQSGGS

>member
-1 MAQREVKASIVLGGR
+1 MAQREVKAGIVLGGR

-40 KWLRQGAQI
+40 KWLRQGARI

-90 NKVMESLEKHAQKWA
+90 NKVMESLEKHAQRWA

-115 ADAIATAA
+115 ADAMATAA

-128 YEEILSG
+128 YEKILAG

-198 LGSSAQFADSNEE
+198 LGASAQFADSNEE

-236 MIRMV
+236 MLRMV
-241 APTQKAAE
+241 APTKSAAA
-249 AMDTLGLSEEELE
+249 AMDTLGMSEEELE
-262 EAFSGVDAASAE
+262 EAFSGVDEASAE
-274 AYETLEQY
+274 AYETLEEY

-294 SFITIFTELNDALE
+294 SFIQIFTDLNDALE
-308 KLPDEKSRNEIL
+308 KLPSEQERNDIL

-325 SRTISYAKAMVEA
+325 SRTISYAKAMLEA
-338 VKNGSIYDIYN
+338 VKSGSIYDIYN

-379 KAEEVKRKIGEELAP
+379 KAEEVKRKIGDELAP
-394 QVTGVSSAI
+394 QVTGVSSAL

-409 ISEMDDAKFTGLVT
+409 IAEMDDVKFTGLVT
-423 GLETIAGLGAGLLV
+423 GLETIAALGAGLLV

-487 DTLSEYVKDLNAA
+487 DTLSEYVKDLNTA
-500 FQAGYTEINSYRDAL
+500 FQTGYTEINSYRDAL

-555 RTMGDEVLNGIE
+555 RTMGDEVLSGIQ
-567 ASFNETAA
+567 ASFDETAA
-575 YLEKLYGGEG
+575 YLEMLYGGTGE
-585 IASEN
+585 AKNNPEYQ
-590 AQYRQAILL
+590 AAILL
-599 FDNLEDVMLGKAEQI
+599 TDSIHSMMMTEARQLGEDFNK
-614 GHSFR
+614 
-619 ETLSAALA
+619 TLSAAM
-627 DDVVTAD
+627 DDSIVTGD
-634 ERAAVMKLAGDYNEL
+634 EYAVIMEKLQAYNEAL
-649 LSFAENAQHAGEMN
+649 AYAQQADSAGEMAVQ
-663 KLKRKAQSVSWD
+663 LHKAQSVSWD
-675 SFADFAAQTQAEYEA
+675 SFADFASQTEDAFGSA
-690 RVEESE
+690 MATEE
-696 DLYAYNQGQY
+696 DAYIRQR
-706 EYAYQEAE
+706 AKQEAYYRYAIEHGYTNKLTGRAYTVEDWE
-714 KYGMVD
+714 KFAASYD
-720 EETGKKITYKDYIDE
+720 AQY
-735 NGNLVKSDWTKL
+735 
-747 SEGNQALHEA
+747 QARR
-757 ELAGIAQDYG
+757 IALTDQNAQ
-767 KIVLTAFDAV
+767 VMATAFDALIAS
-777 MDDSDYG
+777 SDYG
-784 DAWKLIKNV
+784 DAWNLIKNV

-869 VLYASDRSA
+869 VLYASDRGA

-907 TRAEIEQVFS
+907 TRAEIEQVFA

-964 EEPAIFGDDGPEWA
+964 EEPAIFGEDGPEWA

>member
-40 KWLRQGAQI
+40 KWLRQGARI

-90 NKVMESLEKHAQKWA
+90 NKVMESLEKHAQRWA

-115 ADAIATAA
+115 ADAMATAA

-128 YEEILSG
+128 YEKILAG

-198 LGSSAQFADSNEE
+198 LGASAQFADSNEE

-236 MIRMV
+236 MLRMV
-241 APTQKAAE
+241 APTKSAAA
-249 AMDTLGLSEEELE
+249 AMDTLGMSEEELE
-262 EAFSGVDAASAE
+262 EAFSGVDEASAE
-274 AYETLEQY
+274 AYETLEEY

-294 SFITIFTELNDALE
+294 SFIQIFTDLNDALE
-308 KLPDEKSRNEIL
+308 KLPSEQERNDIL

-325 SRTISYAKAMVEA
+325 SRTISYAKAMLEA
-338 VKNGSIYDIYN
+338 VKSGSIYDIYN

-379 KAEEVKRKIGEELAP
+379 KAEEVKRKIGDELAP
-394 QVTGVSSAI
+394 QVTGVSSAL

-409 ISEMDDAKFTGLVT
+409 IAEMDDVKFTGLVT
-423 GLETIAGLGAGLLV
+423 GLETIAALGAGLLV

-487 DTLSEYVKDLNAA
+487 DTLSEYVKDLNTA
-500 FQAGYTEINSYRDAL
+500 FQTGYTEINSYRDAL

-555 RTMGDEVLNGIE
+555 RTMGDEVLSGIQ
-567 ASFNETAA
+567 ASFDETAA
-575 YLEKLYGGEG
+575 YLEMLYGGTGE
-585 IASEN
+585 AKNNPEYQ
-590 AQYRQAILL
+590 AAILL
-599 FDNLEDVMLGKAEQI
+599 TDSIHSMMIAEARQLGEDFNK
-614 GHSFR
+614 
-619 ETLSAALA
+619 TLSAAM
-627 DDVVTAD
+627 DDSIVTGD
-634 ERAAVMKLAGDYNEL
+634 EYAVIMEKLQAYNEAL
-649 LSFAENAQHAGEMN
+649 AYAQQADSAGEMAVQ
-663 KLKRKAQSVSWD
+663 LHKAQSVSWD
-675 SFADFAAQTQAEYEA
+675 SFADFASQTEDSFNSAMA
-690 RVEESE
+690 TEE
-696 DLYAYNQGQY
+696 DAYIRQR
-706 EYAYQEAE
+706 AKQEAYYRYAIE
-714 KYGMVD
+714 HGYTNKL
-720 EETGKKITYKDYIDE
+720 TGKAYTVE
-735 NGNLVKSDWTKL
+735 DWEKFAA
-747 SEGNQALHEA
+747 SYDAQYQARR
-757 ELAGIAQDYG
+757 IALTDQNAQ
-767 KIVLTAFDAV
+767 VMATAFDALIAS
-777 MDDSDYG
+777 SDYG
-784 DAWKLIKNV
+784 DAWQLIKNV

-813 DWSRFTDE
+813 DWSRFTDA

-869 VLYASDRSA
+869 VLYASDRGA

-907 TRAEIEQVFS
+907 TRAEIEQVFA

-949 LFSNMLSLFAEGGRS
+949 LLGNMLSLFAEGGRS
-964 EEPAIFGDDGPEWA
+964 EEPAIFGEDGPEWA

>member
-1 MAQREVKASIVLGGR
+1 MAQRELKAGIVLGGR
-16 VDGSVNVIGAKLDEL
+16 VDGSVNIIGAKLDEL

-40 KWLRQGAQI
+40 KWLRQGARI

-115 ADAIATAA
+115 ADAMATAA

-162 ATNTPFSESG
+162 ATNTPFSESE

-198 LGSSAQFADSNEE
+198 LGASAQFADSNEE

-249 AMDTLGLSEEELE
+249 AMDALGLSEEELE

-274 AYETLEQY
+274 AYETLEEY

-294 SFITIFTELNDALE
+294 SFIQIFTELNDALE
-308 KLPDEKSRNEIL
+308 KLPSEQERNDIL

-394 QVTGVSSAI
+394 QVTGVSSAL
-403 GNLLDS
+403 GNLLDK
-409 ISEMDDAKFTGLVT
+409 ISGMDDVLFTGFVT

-487 DTLSEYVKDLNAA
+487 DTLSAYVKDLNAA
-500 FQAGYTEINSYRDAL
+500 FQTGYAEINSYRDAL

-555 RTMGDEVLNGIE
+555 RTMGDEVLSGIQ
-567 ASFNETAA
+567 ASFDETAA
-575 YLEKLYGGEG
+575 YLEMLYGGTGE
-585 IASEN
+585 AKNNPEYQ
-590 AQYRQAILL
+590 AAILL
-599 FDNLEDVMLGKAEQI
+599 TDSIHSMMMTEARQLGEDFNK
-614 GHSFR
+614 
-619 ETLSAALA
+619 TLSAAM
-627 DDVVTAD
+627 DDSIVTGD
-634 ERAAVMKLAGDYNEL
+634 EYAVIMEKLQAYNEAL
-649 LSFAENAQHAGEMN
+649 AYAQQADSAGEMAVQ
-663 KLKRKAQSVSWD
+663 LHKAQSVSWD
-675 SFADFAAQTQAEYEA
+675 SFADFAKQTEDAFGSAMATEEEA
-690 RVEESE
+690 YIRQR
-696 DLYAYNQGQY
+696 AK
-706 EYAYQEAE
+706 QEAYYRYAIE
-714 KYGMVD
+714 HGYTNKL
-720 EETGKKITYKDYIDE
+720 TGKAYTVE
-735 NGNLVKSDWTKL
+735 DWEKFAA
-747 SEGNQALHEA
+747 SYDAQYQARR
-757 ELAGIAQDYG
+757 IALTDQNAQ
-767 KIVLTAFDAV
+767 VMATAFDALIAS
-777 MDDSDYG
+777 SDYG

-851 AFGGQMLTMLGM
+851 AFGSQMLTMLGM

-869 VLYASDRSA
+869 VLYASDRGA

-907 TRAEIEQVFS
+907 TRTEIEQVFA
-917 EPIEQE
+917 EPITQE

-964 EEPAIFGDDGPEWA
+964 EEPAIFGEDGPEWA

>member
-1 MAQREVKASIVLGGR
+1 MAQREVKAGIVLGGR

-40 KWLRQGAQI
+40 KWLRQGARI

-90 NKVMESLEKHAQKWA
+90 NKVMESLEKHAQRWA

-115 ADAIATAA
+115 ADAMATAA

-128 YEEILSG
+128 YEKILAG

-198 LGSSAQFADSNEE
+198 LGASAQFADSNEE

-236 MIRMV
+236 MLRMV
-241 APTQKAAE
+241 APTKSAAA
-249 AMDTLGLSEEELE
+249 AMDTLGMSEEELE
-262 EAFSGVDAASAE
+262 EAFSGVDEASAE
-274 AYETLEQY
+274 AYETLEEY

-294 SFITIFTELNDALE
+294 SFIQIFTDLNDALE
-308 KLPDEKSRNEIL
+308 KLPSEQERNDIL

-325 SRTISYAKAMVEA
+325 SRTISYAKAMLEA
-338 VKNGSIYDIYN
+338 VKSGSIYDIYN

-394 QVTGVSSAI
+394 QVTGVSSAL

-409 ISEMDDAKFTGLVT
+409 IAEMDDVKFTGLVT
-423 GLETIAGLGAGLLV
+423 GLETIAALGAGLLV

-500 FQAGYTEINSYRDAL
+500 FQTGYTEINSYRDAL
-515 EGAVTSYTTASQTLS
+515 EGAVTSYTTASQRLS

-555 RTMGDEVLNGIE
+555 RTMGDEVLSGIQ
-567 ASFNETAA
+567 ASFDETAA
-575 YLEKLYGGEG
+575 YLEMLYGGTGE
-585 IASEN
+585 AKNNPEYQ
-590 AQYRQAILL
+590 AAILL
-599 FDNLEDVMLGKAEQI
+599 TDSIHSMMIAEARQLGEDFNK
-614 GHSFR
+614 
-619 ETLSAALA
+619 TLSAAM
-627 DDVVTAD
+627 DDSIVTGD
-634 ERAAVMKLAGDYNEL
+634 EYAVIMEKLQAYNEAL
-649 LSFAENAQHAGEMN
+649 AYAQQADSAGEMAVQ
-663 KLKRKAQSVSWD
+663 LHKAQSVSWD
-675 SFADFAAQTQAEYEA
+675 SFADFASQTEDSFNSAMA
-690 RVEESE
+690 TEE
-696 DLYAYNQGQY
+696 DAYIRQR
-706 EYAYQEAE
+706 AKQEAYYRYAIE
-714 KYGMVD
+714 HGYTNKL
-720 EETGKKITYKDYIDE
+720 TGKAYTVE
-735 NGNLVKSDWTKL
+735 DWEKFAA
-747 SEGNQALHEA
+747 SYDAQYQARR
-757 ELAGIAQDYG
+757 IALTDQNAQ
-767 KIVLTAFDAV
+767 VMATAFDALIAS
-777 MDDSDYG
+777 SDYG

-813 DWSRFTDE
+813 DWSRFTDA

-869 VLYASDRSA
+869 VLYASDRGA

-907 TRAEIEQVFS
+907 TRAEIEQVFA

-964 EEPAIFGDDGPEWA
+964 EEPAIFGEDGPEWA

>member
-1 MAQREVKASIVLGGR
+1 MAQREVKAGIVLGGR

-40 KWLRQGAQI
+40 KWLRQGARI

-79 VLQGVY
+79 VLDDIY
-85 GNNEL
+85 GSRI
-90 NKVMESLEKHAQKWA
+90 NKVMESLEKHAQRWA

-115 ADAIATAA
+115 ADAMATAA

-128 YEEILSG
+128 YEKILAG

-198 LGSSAQFADSNEE
+198 LGASAQFADSNEE

-236 MIRMV
+236 MLRMV
-241 APTQKAAE
+241 APTKSAAA
-249 AMDTLGLSEEELE
+249 AMDTLGMSEEELE
-262 EAFSGVDAASAE
+262 EAFSGVDEASAE
-274 AYETLEQY
+274 AYETLEEY

-294 SFITIFTELNDALE
+294 SFIQIFTDLNDALE
-308 KLPDEKSRNEIL
+308 KLPSEQERNDIL

-325 SRTISYAKAMVEA
+325 SRTISYAKAMLEA

-394 QVTGVSSAI
+394 QVTGVSSAL

-409 ISEMDDAKFTGLVT
+409 IAEMDDVKFTGLVT
-423 GLETIAGLGAGLLV
+423 GLETIAALGAGLLV

-500 FQAGYTEINSYRDAL
+500 FQTGYTEINSYRDAL

-555 RTMGDEVLNGIE
+555 RTMGDEVLSGIQ
-567 ASFNETAA
+567 ASFDETAA
-575 YLEKLYGGEG
+575 YLEMLYGGTGE
-585 IASEN
+585 AKNNPEYQ
-590 AQYRQAILL
+590 AAILL
-599 FDNLEDVMLGKAEQI
+599 TDSIHSMMMTEARQLGEDFNK
-614 GHSFR
+614 
-619 ETLSAALA
+619 TLSAAM
-627 DDVVTAD
+627 DDSIVTGD
-634 ERAAVMKLAGDYNEL
+634 EYAVIMEKLQAYNEAL
-649 LSFAENAQHAGEMN
+649 AYAQQADMAGEMAVQ
-663 KLKRKAQSVSWD
+663 LHKAQSVSWD
-675 SFADFAAQTQAEYEA
+675 SFADFASQTEDAFGSA
-690 RVEESE
+690 MATEE
-696 DLYAYNQGQY
+696 DAYIRQR
-706 EYAYQEAE
+706 AKQEAYYRYAIE
-714 KYGMVD
+714 HGYTNKL
-720 EETGKKITYKDYIDE
+720 TGKAYTVE
-735 NGNLVKSDWTKL
+735 DWEKFAA
-747 SEGNQALHEA
+747 SYDAQYQARR
-757 ELAGIAQDYG
+757 IALTDQNAQ
-767 KIVLTAFDAV
+767 VMATAFDALIAS
-777 MDDSDYG
+777 SDYG
-784 DAWKLIKNV
+784 DAWQLIKNV

-832 GLYEDLG
+832 GLYKDLG

-869 VLYASDRSA
+869 VLYASDRGA
-878 GAYGGSIAEDMTAQF
+878 GAYSGSIAEDMTAQF

-907 TRAEIEQVFS
+907 TRAEIEQVFA

-964 EEPAIFGDDGPEWA
+964 EEPAIFGEDGPEWA

>member
-1 MAQREVKASIVLGGR
+1 MAQRELKAGIVLGGR
-16 VDGSVNVIGAKLDEL
+16 VDSSVNSIGAKLDEL

-49 DQVGRQIINLGKE
+49 DQVGRQIINLGKQ
-62 SVSVYRN
+62 SVTVYRN

-79 VLQGVY
+79 VLQGIY

-90 NKVMESLEKHAQKWA
+90 NKVMESLEKSAQKWA

-115 ADAIATAA
+115 ADAMATAA

-128 YEEILSG
+128 YEEILAG

-379 KAEEVKRKIGEELAP
+379 KTEEVKRKIGEELAP
-394 QVTGVSSAI
+394 QVTGISSAI

-409 ISEMDDAKFTGLVT
+409 IAGMDDVLFTGFVT
-423 GLETIAGLGAGLLV
+423 GLETIAAAGTGLLV
-437 AGTAMKLIGLFLAGG
+437 AGTALKLIGLFLAGG

-465 KALKE
+465 NALKE
-470 LDEQQFRDKF
+470 LDDQKFRDKF

-500 FQAGYTEINSYRDAL
+500 FQTGYTEINSYRDAL

-555 RTMGDEVLNGIE
+555 RTMGDEVLNGIQ
-567 ASFNETAA
+567 ASFDETAA
-575 YLEKLYGGEG
+575 YLEMLYGGTGE
-585 IASEN
+585 AVNNPEYQ
-590 AQYRQAILL
+590 AAILL
-599 FDNLEDVMLGKAEQI
+599 TDSIHSMMMTEARQLGEDFNK
-614 GHSFR
+614 
-619 ETLSAALA
+619 TLSAAM
-627 DDVVTAD
+627 DDSIVTGD
-634 ERAAVMKLAGDYNEL
+634 EYAVIMEKLQAYNEAL
-649 LSFAENAQHAGEMN
+649 AYAQQADSAGEMAVQ
-663 KLKRKAQSVSWD
+663 LHKAQSVSWD
-675 SFADFAAQTQAEYEA
+675 SFADFASQTEDSFNSAMATEEDAYIRQRAKQKEYY
-690 RVEESE
+690 R
-696 DLYAYNQGQY
+696 YAIEHGYTN
-706 EYAYQEAE
+706 
-714 KYGMVD
+714 KL
-720 EETGKKITYKDYIDE
+720 TGKTYTWD
-735 NGNLVKSDWTKL
+735 DWQ
-747 SEGNQALHEA
+747 SFAASYDAQYQARRDA
-757 ELAGIAQDYG
+757 
-767 KIVLTAFDAV
+767 LTEQNKQVMAAAFDSLMNV
-777 MDDSDYG
+777 SDYG
-784 DAWKLIKNV
+784 DAWNLIKNV
-793 YAAYGGLDTAFDEY
+793 YAAYGGSEAAFDDYEDW
-807 GNYSDI
+807 NAI
-813 DWSRFTDE
+813 DWSRFTSS
-821 TDIAAL
+821 TDFT
-827 GDQVY
+827 
-832 GLYEDLG
+832 DLG
-839 RFEKILKPYKDS
+839 NQMDSMTKRAGRFRDVLKPYMD
-851 AFGGQMLTMLGM
+851 T
-863 TEGLSN
+863 
-869 VLYASDRSA
+869 D
-878 GAYGGSIAEDMTAQF
+878 F
-893 GQKIEVTD
+893 GQKLNEMLDMAGWMDELMWGRGRVEDLYGESSEEAMPQVQIEVTD

-907 TRAEIEQVFS
+907 THAEIEQVFAD
-917 EPIEQE
+917 PITQE
-923 VQIVYKGGSTYVQ
+923 IQIAYKGGSTYVQ

-964 EEPAIFGDDGPEWA
+964 EEPAIFGEDGPEWA

-1006 ERNGGLNANPHSGGS
+1006 ERNGGLNANPQSGGS

-1032 RDADGVEARLLEDKA
+1032 RDADGVEARLLEDKT

>member
-1 MAQREVKASIVLGGR
+1 MAQREVKAGIVLGGR

-40 KWLRQGAQI
+40 KWLRQGARI

-115 ADAIATAA
+115 ADAMATAA

-128 YEEILSG
+128 YEKILAG

-198 LGSSAQFADSNEE
+198 LGASAQFADSNEE

-236 MIRMV
+236 MLRMV
-241 APTQKAAE
+241 APTKSAAA
-249 AMDTLGLSEEELE
+249 AMDTLGMSEEELE
-262 EAFSGVDAASAE
+262 EAFSGVNEASAE
-274 AYETLEQY
+274 AYETLEEY

-294 SFITIFTELNDALE
+294 SFIQIFTDLNDALE
-308 KLPDEKSRNEIL
+308 KLPSEQERNDIL

-325 SRTISYAKAMVEA
+325 SRTISYAKAMLEA
-338 VKNGSIYDIYN
+338 VKSGSIYDIYN

-394 QVTGVSSAI
+394 QVTGVSSAL

-409 ISEMDDAKFTGLVT
+409 IAEMDDVKFTGLVT
-423 GLETIAGLGAGLLV
+423 GLETIAALGAGLLV

-487 DTLSEYVKDLNAA
+487 DTLSEYVKDLNTA
-500 FQAGYTEINSYRDAL
+500 FQTGYTEINSYRDAL

-555 RTMGDEVLNGIE
+555 RTMGDEVLSGIQ
-567 ASFNETAA
+567 ASFDETAA
-575 YLEKLYGGEG
+575 YLEMLYGGTGE
-585 IASEN
+585 AKNNPEYQ
-590 AQYRQAILL
+590 AAILL
-599 FDNLEDVMLGKAEQI
+599 TDSIHSMMIAEARQLGEDFNK
-614 GHSFR
+614 
-619 ETLSAALA
+619 TLSAAM
-627 DDVVTAD
+627 DDSIVTGD
-634 ERAAVMKLAGDYNEL
+634 EYAVIMEKLQAYNEAL
-649 LSFAENAQHAGEMN
+649 AYAQQADRAGEMAVQ
-663 KLKRKAQSVSWD
+663 LHKAQSVSWD
-675 SFADFAAQTQAEYEA
+675 SFADFASQTEDAFGSAMATEEEA
-690 RVEESE
+690 YIRQR
-696 DLYAYNQGQY
+696 AK
-706 EYAYQEAE
+706 QEAYYRYAIE
-714 KYGMVD
+714 HGYTNKL
-720 EETGKKITYKDYIDE
+720 TGKAYTLE
-735 NGNLVKSDWTKL
+735 DWEKFAA
-747 SEGNQALHEA
+747 SYDAQYQARR
-757 ELAGIAQDYG
+757 IALTDQNAQ
-767 KIVLTAFDAV
+767 VMATAFDALIAS
-777 MDDSDYG
+777 SDYG

-821 TDIAAL
+821 MDIAAL

-869 VLYASDRSA
+869 VLYASDRGA

-917 EPIEQE
+917 EPVEQE

-964 EEPAIFGDDGPEWA
+964 EEPAIFGEDGPEWA

>member
-1 MAQREVKASIVLGGR
+1 MAQRELKMGIVLGGR
-16 VDGSVNVIGAKLDEL
+16 VDSSVSGIGAKLDEL

-49 DQVGRQIINLGKE
+49 DQVGRQIINLGKQ
-62 SVSVYRN
+62 SVTVYRN
-69 YEDGILETRS
+69 YEDGILDTRS
-79 VLQGVY
+79 VLDDIY
-85 GNNEL
+85 GSRI
-90 NKVMESLEKHAQKWA
+90 NKVMESLEKSAQKWA

-115 ADAIATAA
+115 ANAMATAA

-162 ATNTPFSESG
+162 ATNTPFSESE

-394 QVTGVSSAI
+394 QVTGISRAL

-409 ISEMDDAKFTGLVT
+409 IAGMDDVLFTGFVT
-423 GLETIAGLGAGLLV
+423 GLETIAALGTGLLV

-460 IIGIA
+460 IVGA
-465 KALKE
+465 ANALKE
-470 LDEQQFRDKF
+470 LSDQRFADKF

-487 DTLSEYVKDLNAA
+487 DTLSDYVKDLNAA
-500 FQAGYTEINSYRDAL
+500 FQTGYTEINSYRDAL

-541 TLTDAEKEQIKGLG
+541 ALTDAEKEQIKGLG
-555 RTMGDEVLNGIE
+555 RTMGDEVLSGIQ
-567 ASFNETAA
+567 ASFDETAA
-575 YLEKLYGGEG
+575 YLEMLYGGTGE
-585 IASEN
+585 AANNPEYQ
-590 AQYRQAILL
+590 AAILL
-599 FDNLEDVMLGKAEQI
+599 TDSIHSMMMTEARQLGEDFNK
-614 GHSFR
+614 
-619 ETLSAALA
+619 TLSAAM
-627 DDVVTAD
+627 DDSIVTGD
-634 ERAAVMKLAGDYNEL
+634 EYAVIMEKLQAYNEAL
-649 LSFAENAQHAGEMN
+649 AYAQQADSAGEMAVQ
-663 KLKRKAQSVSWD
+663 LHKAQSVSWD
-675 SFADFAAQTQAEYEA
+675 SFADFASQTEDAFDSAMATEEEA
-690 RVEESE
+690 YIRQR
-696 DLYAYNQGQY
+696 AK
-706 EYAYQEAE
+706 QEAYYRYAIE
-714 KYGMVD
+714 HGYTNKL
-720 EETGKKITYKDYIDE
+720 TGKAYTLE
-735 NGNLVKSDWTKL
+735 DWE
-747 SEGNQALHEA
+747 SFAASYDAQYQARR
-757 ELAGIAQDYG
+757 IALTDQNA
-767 KIVLTAFDAV
+767 KVMATAFDAV
-777 MDDSDYG
+777 MDSSDYG
-784 DAWKLIKNV
+784 DAWNLIKNV

-807 GNYSDI
+807 EDLSDI
-813 DWSRFTDE
+813 DWSRFTDV
-821 TDIAAL
+821 TDIDAL
-827 GDQVY
+827 GNQMG
-832 GLYEDLG
+832 GLYYRAKWQG
-839 RFEKILKPYKDS
+839 RFDEILKPYEDS
-851 AFGGQMLTMLGM
+851 AFGKQILDMLNMAG
-863 TEGLSN
+863 GLSTI
-869 VLYASDRSA
+869 LYEKDESA
-878 GAYGGSIAEDMTAQF
+878 GAYSSSIAEDMTAQF

-964 EEPAIFGDDGPEWA
+964 EEPAIFGEDGPEWA

-991 DAARRGSGFTWKEIL
+991 DAARKGSGFTWKEIL
-1006 ERNGGLNANPHSGGS
+1006 ERNGGLNANPQSGGS

>member
-115 ADAIATAA
+115 ADAMATAA

-128 YEEILSG
+128 YEKILAG

-409 ISEMDDAKFTGLVT
+409 IAEMDDAKFTGLVT

-555 RTMGDEVLNGIE
+555 RTMGDEVLSGIQ
-567 ASFNETAA
+567 ASFDETAA
-575 YLEKLYGGEG
+575 YLEMLYGGTGE
-585 IASEN
+585 AKNNPEYQ
-590 AQYRQAILL
+590 AAILL
-599 FDNLEDVMLGKAEQI
+599 TDSIHSMMMTEARQLGEDFNK
-614 GHSFR
+614 
-619 ETLSAALA
+619 TLSAAM
-627 DDVVTAD
+627 DDSIVTGD
-634 ERAAVMKLAGDYNEL
+634 EYAVIMEKLQAYNEAL
-649 LSFAENAQHAGEMN
+649 AYAQQADSAGEMAVQ
-663 KLKRKAQSVSWD
+663 LHKAQSVSWD
-675 SFADFAAQTQAEYEA
+675 SFADFAKQTEDAFSKAMATEEEEYVRQRA
-690 RVEESE
+690 K
-696 DLYAYNQGQY
+696 
-706 EYAYQEAE
+706 QEAYYRYAIEHGYTNKLTGRAYALEDWE
-714 KYGMVD
+714 KFAASYD
-720 EETGKKITYKDYIDE
+720 AQY
-735 NGNLVKSDWTKL
+735 
-747 SEGNQALHEA
+747 QARR
-757 ELAGIAQDYG
+757 IALTDQNAQ
-767 KIVLTAFDAV
+767 VMATAFDALIAS
-777 MDDSDYG
+777 SDYG
-784 DAWKLIKNV
+784 DAWQLIKNV

-813 DWSRFTDE
+813 DWSRFTDA

-869 VLYASDRSA
+869 VLYASDRGA
-878 GAYGGSIAEDMTAQF
+878 GAYSGSIAEDMTAQF

-901 DGTAAE
+901 DGTAEE
-907 TRAEIEQVFS
+907 TRAEIEQVFAD
-917 EPIEQE
+917 PITQE
-923 VQIVYKGGSTYVQ
+923 IQIAYKGGRTYVQ

-949 LFSNMLSLFAEGGRS
+949 LLGNMLSLFAEGGRS
-964 EEPAIFGDDGPEWA
+964 EEPAIFGEDGPEWA

-1006 ERNGGLNANPHSGGS
+1006 ERNGGLNANPQSGGS

-1032 RDADGVEARLLEDKA
+1032 RDADGVEARLLEDKT

>member
-1 MAQREVKASIVLGGR
+1 MAQREVKAGIVLGGR

-40 KWLRQGAQI
+40 KWLRQGARI

-90 NKVMESLEKHAQKWA
+90 NKVMESLEKHAQRWA

-115 ADAIATAA
+115 ANAMATAA

-128 YEEILSG
+128 YEEILAG

-198 LGSSAQFADSNEE
+198 LGASAQFADSNEE

-236 MIRMV
+236 MLRMV
-241 APTQKAAE
+241 APTKNAAA
-249 AMDTLGLSEEELE
+249 AMDTLGMSEEELE
-262 EAFSGVDAASAE
+262 EAFSGVDEASAE
-274 AYETLEQY
+274 AYETLEEY

-294 SFITIFTELNDALE
+294 SFIQIFTELNDALE
-308 KLPDEKSRNEIL
+308 KLPSEQERNDIL

-325 SRTISYAKAMVEA
+325 SRTISYAKAMLEA
-338 VKNGSIYDIYN
+338 VKSGSIYDIYN

-394 QVTGVSSAI
+394 QVTGVSSAL

-409 ISEMDDAKFTGLVT
+409 IAEMDDVKFTGLVT
-423 GLETIAGLGAGLLV
+423 GLETIAALGAGLLV

-487 DTLSEYVKDLNAA
+487 DTLSEYVKDLNTA
-500 FQAGYTEINSYRDAL
+500 FQTGYTEINSYRDAL

-555 RTMGDEVLNGIE
+555 RTMGDEVLSGIQ
-567 ASFNETAA
+567 ASFDETAA
-575 YLEKLYGGEG
+575 YLEMLYGGTGE
-585 IASEN
+585 AKNNPEYQ
-590 AQYRQAILL
+590 AAILL
-599 FDNLEDVMLGKAEQI
+599 TDSIHSMMIAEARQLGEDFNK
-614 GHSFR
+614 
-619 ETLSAALA
+619 TLSAAM
-627 DDVVTAD
+627 DDSIVTGD
-634 ERAAVMKLAGDYNEL
+634 EYAVIMEKLQAYNEAL
-649 LSFAENAQHAGEMN
+649 AYAQQADRAGE
-663 KLKRKAQSVSWD
+663 LAVQLHKAQSVSWD
-675 SFADFAAQTQAEYEA
+675 SFADFASQTEDAFGSAMATEEEA
-690 RVEESE
+690 YIRQR
-696 DLYAYNQGQY
+696 AK
-706 EYAYQEAE
+706 QEAYYRYAIE
-714 KYGMVD
+714 HGYTNKL
-720 EETGKKITYKDYIDE
+720 TGKAYTVE
-735 NGNLVKSDWTKL
+735 DWEKFAA
-747 SEGNQALHEA
+747 SYDAQYQARR
-757 ELAGIAQDYG
+757 IALTDQNAQ
-767 KIVLTAFDAV
+767 VMATAFDALIAS
-777 MDDSDYG
+777 SDYG
-784 DAWKLIKNV
+784 DAWNLIKNV

-851 AFGGQMLTMLGM
+851 AFGSQMLTMLGM

-869 VLYASDRSA
+869 VLYASDRGA
-878 GAYGGSIAEDMTAQF
+878 GAYSGSIAEDMTAQF

-901 DGTAAE
+901 DGTAEE
-907 TRAEIEQVFS
+907 TRTEIEQVFA
-917 EPIEQE
+917 EPITQTVN
-923 VQIVYKGGSTYVQ
+923 VQRSGEGGS
-936 KSAPGVIHTPGKG
+936 GGKEKKG
-949 LFSNMLSLFAEGGRS
+949 FWSFLGFAEGGRS
-964 EEPAIFGDDGPEWA
+964 EEPAIFGEDGPEWA

>member
-1 MAQREVKASIVLGGR
+1 MAQREVKAGIVLGGR

-40 KWLRQGAQI
+40 KWLRQGARI

-90 NKVMESLEKHAQKWA
+90 NKVMESLEKHAQRWA

-115 ADAIATAA
+115 ADAMATAA

-128 YEEILSG
+128 YEKILAG

-198 LGSSAQFADSNEE
+198 LGASAQFADSNEE

-236 MIRMV
+236 MLRMV
-241 APTQKAAE
+241 APTKSAAA
-249 AMDTLGLSEEELE
+249 AMDTLGMSEEELE
-262 EAFSGVDAASAE
+262 EAFSGVDEASAE
-274 AYETLEQY
+274 AYETLEEY

-294 SFITIFTELNDALE
+294 SFIQIFTDLNDALE
-308 KLPDEKSRNEIL
+308 KLPSEQERNDIL

-325 SRTISYAKAMVEA
+325 SRTISYAKAMLEA
-338 VKNGSIYDIYN
+338 VKSGSIYDIYN

-379 KAEEVKRKIGEELAP
+379 KAEEVKRKIGDELAP
-394 QVTGVSSAI
+394 QVTGVSSAL

-409 ISEMDDAKFTGLVT
+409 IAEMDDVKFTGLVT
-423 GLETIAGLGAGLLV
+423 GLETIAALGAGLLV

-487 DTLSEYVKDLNAA
+487 DTLSAYVKDLNAA

-555 RTMGDEVLNGIE
+555 RTMGDEVLSGIQ
-567 ASFNETAA
+567 ASFDETAA
-575 YLEKLYGGEG
+575 YLEMLYGGTGE
-585 IASEN
+585 AKNNPEYQ
-590 AQYRQAILL
+590 AAILL
-599 FDNLEDVMLGKAEQI
+599 TDSIHSMMMTEARQLGEDFNK
-614 GHSFR
+614 
-619 ETLSAALA
+619 TLSAAM
-627 DDVVTAD
+627 DDSIVTGD
-634 ERAAVMKLAGDYNEL
+634 EYAVIMEKLQAYNEAL
-649 LSFAENAQHAGEMN
+649 AYAQQADRAGEMAVQ
-663 KLKRKAQSVSWD
+663 LHKAQSVSWD
-675 SFADFAAQTQAEYEA
+675 SFADFAKQTEDAFSKAMATEEEEYVRQRA
-690 RVEESE
+690 K
-696 DLYAYNQGQY
+696 
-706 EYAYQEAE
+706 QEAYYRYAIE
-714 KYGMVD
+714 HGYTNKL
-720 EETGKKITYKDYIDE
+720 TGKAYT
-735 NGNLVKSDWTKL
+735 VADWEKFAA
-747 SEGNQALHEA
+747 SYDAQYQARR
-757 ELAGIAQDYG
+757 IALTDQNAQ
-767 KIVLTAFDAV
+767 VMATAFDALIAS
-777 MDDSDYG
+777 SDYG

-851 AFGGQMLTMLGM
+851 AFGSQMLTMLGM

-869 VLYASDRSA
+869 VLYASDRGA

-907 TRAEIEQVFS
+907 TRAEIEQAFA

-964 EEPAIFGDDGPEWA
+964 EEPAIFGEDGPEWA

>member
-1 MAQREVKASIVLGGR
+1 MAQRELKAGIVLGGR

-40 KWLRQGAQI
+40 KWLRQGARI

-105 ASTIFHTDDV
+105 ASTIFHTNDV
-115 ADAIATAA
+115 ADAMATAA

-162 ATNTPFSESG
+162 ATNTPFSESE

-249 AMDTLGLSEEELE
+249 AMDALGLSEEELE

-294 SFITIFTELNDALE
+294 SFIQIFTELNDALE
-308 KLPDEKSRNEIL
+308 KLPSEQERNDIL

-325 SRTISYAKAMVEA
+325 SRTISYAKAMLEA
-338 VKNGSIYDIYN
+338 VKSGSIYDIYN

-403 GNLLDS
+403 GNLLDK
-409 ISEMDDAKFTGLVT
+409 ISGMDDVLFTGFVT

-541 TLTDAEKEQIKGLG
+541 ALTDAEKEQIKGLG
-555 RTMGDEVLNGIE
+555 RTMGDEVLSGIQ
-567 ASFNETAA
+567 ASFDETAA
-575 YLEKLYGGEG
+575 YLEMLYGGTGE
-585 IASEN
+585 AKNNPEYQ
-590 AQYRQAILL
+590 AAILL
-599 FDNLEDVMLGKAEQI
+599 TDSIHSMMMTEARQLGEDFNK
-614 GHSFR
+614 
-619 ETLSAALA
+619 TLSAAM
-627 DDVVTAD
+627 DDSIVTGD
-634 ERAAVMKLAGDYNEL
+634 EYAVIMEKLQAYNEAL
-649 LSFAENAQHAGEMN
+649 AYAQQADSAGEMAVQ
-663 KLKRKAQSVSWD
+663 LHKAQSVSWD
-675 SFADFAAQTQAEYEA
+675 SFADFASQTEDSFNSAMATEEEA
-690 RVEESE
+690 YIRQR
-696 DLYAYNQGQY
+696 AK
-706 EYAYQEAE
+706 QEAYYRYAIEHGYTNKLTGRAYTLEDWE
-714 KYGMVD
+714 KFAASYD
-720 EETGKKITYKDYIDE
+720 AQY
-735 NGNLVKSDWTKL
+735 
-747 SEGNQALHEA
+747 QARR
-757 ELAGIAQDYG
+757 IALTDQNAQ
-767 KIVLTAFDAV
+767 VMATAFDALIAS
-777 MDDSDYG
+777 SDYG
-784 DAWKLIKNV
+784 DAWQLIKNV

-813 DWSRFTDE
+813 DWSRFTDA

-869 VLYASDRSA
+869 VLYASDRGA
-878 GAYGGSIAEDMTAQF
+878 GAYSGSIAEDMTAQF

-949 LFSNMLSLFAEGGRS
+949 LFSNMLSLFADGGRS
-964 EEPAIFGDDGPEWA
+964 EEPAIFGEDGAEWA

-1006 ERNGGLNANPHSGGS
+1006 ERNGGLNANPQSGGS

>member
-1 MAQREVKASIVLGGR
+1 MAQREVKAGIVLGGR

-40 KWLRQGAQI
+40 KWLRQGARI

-90 NKVMESLEKHAQKWA
+90 NKVMESLEKHAQRWA

-115 ADAIATAA
+115 ADAMATAA

-128 YEEILSG
+128 YEKILAG

-198 LGSSAQFADSNEE
+198 LGASAQFADSNEE

-236 MIRMV
+236 MLRMV
-241 APTQKAAE
+241 APTKSAAA
-249 AMDTLGLSEEELE
+249 AMDTLGMSEEELE
-262 EAFSGVDAASAE
+262 EAFSGVDEASAE
-274 AYETLEQY
+274 AYETLEEY

-294 SFITIFTELNDALE
+294 SFIQIFTDLNDALE
-308 KLPDEKSRNEIL
+308 KLPSEQERNDIL

-325 SRTISYAKAMVEA
+325 SRTISYAKAMLEA
-338 VKNGSIYDIYN
+338 VKSGSIYDIYN

-403 GNLLDS
+403 GNLLDK
-409 ISEMDDAKFTGLVT
+409 ISGMDDVLFTGFVT

-500 FQAGYTEINSYRDAL
+500 FQTGYTEINSYRDAL

-555 RTMGDEVLNGIE
+555 RTMGDEVLSGIQ
-567 ASFNETAA
+567 ASFDETAA
-575 YLEKLYGGEG
+575 YLEMLYGGTGE
-585 IASEN
+585 AANNPEYQ
-590 AQYRQAILL
+590 AAILL
-599 FDNLEDVMLGKAEQI
+599 TDSIHSMMMTEARQLGEDFNK
-614 GHSFR
+614 
-619 ETLSAALA
+619 TLSAAM
-627 DDVVTAD
+627 DDSIVTGD
-634 ERAAVMKLAGDYNEL
+634 EYAVIMEKLQAYNEAL
-649 LSFAENAQHAGEMN
+649 AYAQQADSAGEMAVQ
-663 KLKRKAQSVSWD
+663 LHKAQSVSWD
-675 SFADFAAQTQAEYEA
+675 SFADFAKQTEDAFGSAMATEEEA
-690 RVEESE
+690 YIRQR
-696 DLYAYNQGQY
+696 AK
-706 EYAYQEAE
+706 QEAYYRYAIE
-714 KYGMVD
+714 HGYTNKL
-720 EETGKKITYKDYIDE
+720 TGKAYTVE
-735 NGNLVKSDWTKL
+735 DWEKFAA
-747 SEGNQALHEA
+747 SYDAQYQARR
-757 ELAGIAQDYG
+757 IALTDQNAQ
-767 KIVLTAFDAV
+767 VMATAFDALIAS
-777 MDDSDYG
+777 SDYG

-813 DWSRFTDE
+813 DWSRFTDA

-869 VLYASDRSA
+869 VLYASDRGA

-949 LFSNMLSLFAEGGRS
+949 LLGNMLSLFAEGGRS
-964 EEPAIFGDDGPEWA
+964 EEPAIFGEDGPEWA

>member
-1 MAQREVKASIVLGGR
+1 MAQRELKAGIVLGGR

-40 KWLRQGAQI
+40 KWLRQGARI

-90 NKVMESLEKHAQKWA
+90 NKVMESLEKHAQRWA

-115 ADAIATAA
+115 ADAMATAA

-128 YEEILSG
+128 YEKILAG

-198 LGSSAQFADSNEE
+198 LGASAQFADSNEE

-249 AMDTLGLSEEELE
+249 AMDALGLSEEELE

-294 SFITIFTELNDALE
+294 SFIQIFTELNDALE
-308 KLPDEKSRNEIL
+308 KLPSEQERNDIL

-394 QVTGVSSAI
+394 QVTGVSSAL
-403 GNLLDS
+403 GNLLDK
-409 ISEMDDAKFTGLVT
+409 ISGMDDVLFTGFVT
-423 GLETIAGLGAGLLV
+423 GLETIAALGAGLLV

-487 DTLSEYVKDLNAA
+487 DTLSEYVKDLNTA
-500 FQAGYTEINSYRDAL
+500 FQTGYTEINSYRDAL

-555 RTMGDEVLNGIE
+555 RTMGDEVLSGIQ
-567 ASFNETAA
+567 ASFDETAA
-575 YLEKLYGGEG
+575 YLEMLYGGTGE
-585 IASEN
+585 AKNNPEYQ
-590 AQYRQAILL
+590 AAILL
-599 FDNLEDVMLGKAEQI
+599 TDSIHSMMIAEARQLGEDFNK
-614 GHSFR
+614 
-619 ETLSAALA
+619 TLSAAM
-627 DDVVTAD
+627 DDSIVTGD
-634 ERAAVMKLAGDYNEL
+634 EYAVIMEKLQAYNEAL
-649 LSFAENAQHAGEMN
+649 AYAQQADRAGE
-663 KLKRKAQSVSWD
+663 LAVQLHKAQSVSWD
-675 SFADFAAQTQAEYEA
+675 SFADFASQTEDAFGSAMATEEEA
-690 RVEESE
+690 YIRQR
-696 DLYAYNQGQY
+696 AK
-706 EYAYQEAE
+706 QEAYYRYAIE
-714 KYGMVD
+714 HGYTNKL
-720 EETGKKITYKDYIDE
+720 TGKAYTVE
-735 NGNLVKSDWTKL
+735 DWEKFAA
-747 SEGNQALHEA
+747 SYDAQYQARR
-757 ELAGIAQDYG
+757 IALTDQNAQ
-767 KIVLTAFDAV
+767 VMATAFDALIAS
-777 MDDSDYG
+777 SDYG
-784 DAWKLIKNV
+784 DAWNLIKNV

-851 AFGGQMLTMLGM
+851 AFGSQMLTMLGM

-869 VLYASDRSA
+869 VLYASDRGA
-878 GAYGGSIAEDMTAQF
+878 GAYSGSIAEDMTAQF

-901 DGTAAE
+901 DGTAEE
-907 TRAEIEQVFS
+907 TRTEIEQVFA
-917 EPIEQE
+917 EPITQTVN
-923 VQIVYKGGSTYVQ
+923 VQRSGEGGS
-936 KSAPGVIHTPGKG
+936 GGKEKKG
-949 LFSNMLSLFAEGGRS
+949 FWSFLGFAEGGRS
-964 EEPAIFGDDGPEWA
+964 EEPAIFGEDGPEWA

>member
-1 MAQREVKASIVLGGR
+1 MAQREVKAGIVLGGR

-40 KWLRQGAQI
+40 KWLRQGARI

-90 NKVMESLEKHAQKWA
+90 NKVMESLEKHAQRWA

-115 ADAIATAA
+115 ADAMATAA

-128 YEEILSG
+128 YEKILAG

-198 LGSSAQFADSNEE
+198 LGASAQFADSNEE

-236 MIRMV
+236 MLRMV
-241 APTQKAAE
+241 APTKSAAA
-249 AMDTLGLSEEELE
+249 AMDTLGMSEEELE
-262 EAFSGVDAASAE
+262 EAFSGVDEASAE
-274 AYETLEQY
+274 AYETLEEY

-294 SFITIFTELNDALE
+294 SFIQIFTDLNDALE
-308 KLPDEKSRNEIL
+308 KLPSEQERNDIL

-325 SRTISYAKAMVEA
+325 SRTISYAKAMLEA
-338 VKNGSIYDIYN
+338 VKSGSIYDIYN

-379 KAEEVKRKIGEELAP
+379 KAEEVKRKIGDELAP
-394 QVTGVSSAI
+394 QVTGVSSAL

-409 ISEMDDAKFTGLVT
+409 IAEMDDVKFTGLVT

-530 GDLLTKAITGA
+530 GEMLTKAITGA

-555 RTMGDEVLNGIE
+555 RTMGDEVLSGIQ
-567 ASFNETAA
+567 ASFDETAA
-575 YLEKLYGGEG
+575 YLEMLYGGTGE
-585 IASEN
+585 AKNNPEYQ
-590 AQYRQAILL
+590 AAILL
-599 FDNLEDVMLGKAEQI
+599 TDSIHSMMIAEARQLGEDFNK
-614 GHSFR
+614 
-619 ETLSAALA
+619 TLSAAM
-627 DDVVTAD
+627 DDSIVTGD
-634 ERAAVMKLAGDYNEL
+634 EYAVIMEKLQAYNEAL
-649 LSFAENAQHAGEMN
+649 AYAQQADSAGEMAVQ
-663 KLKRKAQSVSWD
+663 LHKAQSVSWD
-675 SFADFAAQTQAEYEA
+675 SFADFASQTEDSFNSAMA
-690 RVEESE
+690 TEE
-696 DLYAYNQGQY
+696 DAYIRQR
-706 EYAYQEAE
+706 AKQEAYYRYAIE
-714 KYGMVD
+714 HGYTNKL
-720 EETGKKITYKDYIDE
+720 TGKAYTVE
-735 NGNLVKSDWTKL
+735 DWEKFAA
-747 SEGNQALHEA
+747 SYDAQYQARR
-757 ELAGIAQDYG
+757 IALTDQNAQ
-767 KIVLTAFDAV
+767 VMATAFDALIAS
-777 MDDSDYG
+777 SDYG

-813 DWSRFTDE
+813 DWSRFTDA

-869 VLYASDRSA
+869 VLYASDRGA

-907 TRAEIEQVFS
+907 TRAEIEQVFA

-964 EEPAIFGDDGPEWA
+964 EEPAIFGEDGPEWA

-1006 ERNGGLNANPHSGGS
+1006 ERNGGLNANPQSGGS

>member
-1 MAQREVKASIVLGGR
+1 MAQRELKAGIVLGGR
-16 VDGSVNVIGAKLDEL
+16 VDGSVNIIGAKLDEL

-40 KWLRQGAQI
+40 KWLRQGARI

-90 NKVMESLEKHAQKWA
+90 NKVMEILEKHAQKWA

-115 ADAIATAA
+115 ADAMATAA

-162 ATNTPFSESG
+162 ATNTPFSESE

-198 LGSSAQFADSNEE
+198 LGASAQFADSNEE

-249 AMDTLGLSEEELE
+249 AMDALGLSEEELE

-274 AYETLEQY
+274 AYETLEEY

-294 SFITIFTELNDALE
+294 SFIQIFTELNDALE
-308 KLPDEKSRNEIL
+308 KLPSEQERNDIL

-394 QVTGVSSAI
+394 QVTGVSSAL
-403 GNLLDS
+403 GNLLDK
-409 ISEMDDAKFTGLVT
+409 ISGMDDVLFTGFVT

-487 DTLSEYVKDLNAA
+487 DTLSAYVKDLNAA
-500 FQAGYTEINSYRDAL
+500 FQTGYAEINSYRDAL

-555 RTMGDEVLNGIE
+555 RTMGDEVLSGIQ
-567 ASFNETAA
+567 ASFDETAA
-575 YLEKLYGGEG
+575 YLEMLYGGTGE
-585 IASEN
+585 AKNNPEYQ
-590 AQYRQAILL
+590 AAILL
-599 FDNLEDVMLGKAEQI
+599 TDSIHSMMMTEARQLGEDFNK
-614 GHSFR
+614 
-619 ETLSAALA
+619 TLSAAM
-627 DDVVTAD
+627 DDSIVTGD
-634 ERAAVMKLAGDYNEL
+634 EYAVIMEKLQAYNEAL
-649 LSFAENAQHAGEMN
+649 AYAQQADSAGEMAVQ
-663 KLKRKAQSVSWD
+663 LHKAQSVSWD
-675 SFADFAAQTQAEYEA
+675 SFADFAKQTEDAFGSAMATEEEA
-690 RVEESE
+690 YIRQR
-696 DLYAYNQGQY
+696 AK
-706 EYAYQEAE
+706 QEAYYRYAIE
-714 KYGMVD
+714 HGYTNKL
-720 EETGKKITYKDYIDE
+720 TGKAYTVE
-735 NGNLVKSDWTKL
+735 DWEKFAA
-747 SEGNQALHEA
+747 SYDAQYQARR
-757 ELAGIAQDYG
+757 IALTDQNAQ
-767 KIVLTAFDAV
+767 VMATAFDALIAS
-777 MDDSDYG
+777 SDYG

-851 AFGGQMLTMLGM
+851 AFGSQMLTMLGM

-869 VLYASDRSA
+869 VLYASDRGA

-907 TRAEIEQVFS
+907 TRTEIEQVFA
-917 EPIEQE
+917 EPITQE

-964 EEPAIFGDDGPEWA
+964 EEPAIFGEDGPEWA

>member
-1 MAQREVKASIVLGGR
+1 MAQREVKAGIVLGGR

-40 KWLRQGAQI
+40 KWLRQGARI

-79 VLQGVY
+79 VLDDIY
-85 GNNEL
+85 GSRI
-90 NKVMESLEKHAQKWA
+90 NKVMESLEKHAQRWA

-115 ADAIATAA
+115 ADAMATAA

-128 YEEILSG
+128 YEKILAG

-198 LGSSAQFADSNEE
+198 LGASAQFADSNEE

-236 MIRMV
+236 MLRMV
-241 APTQKAAE
+241 APTKSAAA
-249 AMDTLGLSEEELE
+249 AMDTLGMSEEELE
-262 EAFSGVDAASAE
+262 EAFSGVDEASAE
-274 AYETLEQY
+274 AYETLEEY

-294 SFITIFTELNDALE
+294 SFIQIFTDLNDALE
-308 KLPDEKSRNEIL
+308 KLPSEQERNDIL

-325 SRTISYAKAMVEA
+325 SRTISYAKAMLEA

-394 QVTGVSSAI
+394 QVTGVSSAL

-409 ISEMDDAKFTGLVT
+409 IAEMDDVKFTGLVT
-423 GLETIAGLGAGLLV
+423 GLETIAALGAGLLV

-487 DTLSEYVKDLNAA
+487 DTLSAYVKDLNAA
-500 FQAGYTEINSYRDAL
+500 FQTGYTEINSYRDAL
-515 EGAVTSYTTASQTLS
+515 EGAVTSYTTASQRLS

-555 RTMGDEVLNGIE
+555 RTMGDEVLSGIQ
-567 ASFNETAA
+567 ASFDETAA
-575 YLEKLYGGEG
+575 YLEMLYGGTGE
-585 IASEN
+585 AKNNPEYQ
-590 AQYRQAILL
+590 AAILL
-599 FDNLEDVMLGKAEQI
+599 TDSIHSMMMTEARQLGEDFNK
-614 GHSFR
+614 
-619 ETLSAALA
+619 TLSAAM
-627 DDVVTAD
+627 DDSIVTGD
-634 ERAAVMKLAGDYNEL
+634 EYAVIMEKLQAYNEAL
-649 LSFAENAQHAGEMN
+649 AYAQQADMAGEMAVQ
-663 KLKRKAQSVSWD
+663 LHKAQSVSWD
-675 SFADFAAQTQAEYEA
+675 SFADFASQTEDAFGSA
-690 RVEESE
+690 MATEE
-696 DLYAYNQGQY
+696 DAYIRQR
-706 EYAYQEAE
+706 AKQEAYYRYAIE
-714 KYGMVD
+714 HGYTNKL
-720 EETGKKITYKDYIDE
+720 TGKAYTVE
-735 NGNLVKSDWTKL
+735 DWEKFAA
-747 SEGNQALHEA
+747 SYDAQYQARR
-757 ELAGIAQDYG
+757 IALTDQNAQ
-767 KIVLTAFDAV
+767 VMATAFDALIAS
-777 MDDSDYG
+777 SDYG

-832 GLYEDLG
+832 GLYKDLG

-869 VLYASDRSA
+869 VLYASDRGA
-878 GAYGGSIAEDMTAQF
+878 GAYSGSIAEDMTAQF

-907 TRAEIEQVFS
+907 TRAEIEQVFA

-964 EEPAIFGDDGPEWA
+964 EEPAIFGEDGPEWA

>member
-1 MAQREVKASIVLGGR
+1 MAQRELKAGIVLGGR
-16 VDGSVNVIGAKLDEL
+16 VDSSVNSIGAKLDEL

-49 DQVGRQIINLGKE
+49 DQVGRQIINLGKQ
-62 SVSVYRN
+62 SVTVYRN

-79 VLQGVY
+79 VLDDIY
-85 GNNEL
+85 GSRI
-90 NKVMESLEKHAQKWA
+90 NKVMESLEKSAQKWA

-115 ADAIATAA
+115 ADAMATAA

-150 TQTVDYLAKMLA
+150 TQTVGYLAKMLA
-162 ATNTPFSESG
+162 ATNTPFSESE

-409 ISEMDDAKFTGLVT
+409 IAGMDDVLFTGFVT
-423 GLETIAGLGAGLLV
+423 GLETIAAAGTGLLV
-437 AGTAMKLIGLFLAGG
+437 AGTALKLIGLFLAGG

-460 IIGIA
+460 IVGIA
-465 KALKE
+465 NALKE
-470 LDEQQFRDKF
+470 LDDQKFRDKF

-487 DTLSEYVKDLNAA
+487 DTLSAYVKDLNAA

-555 RTMGDEVLNGIE
+555 RTMGDEVLSGIQ
-567 ASFNETAA
+567 ASFDASAA
-575 YLEKLYGGEG
+575 YLEMLYGGTGE
-585 IASEN
+585 AKNNPEYQ
-590 AQYRQAILL
+590 AAILL
-599 FDNLEDVMLGKAEQI
+599 TDSIHSMMMNEARQLGEDFNK
-614 GHSFR
+614 
-619 ETLSAALA
+619 TLSDAMDDSIVTGEEYAVIMEKMQAYNEALA
-627 DDVVTAD
+627 FAKQAD
-634 ERAAVMKLAGDYNEL
+634 
-649 LSFAENAQHAGEMN
+649 SAGEMAVQ
-663 KLKRKAQSVSWD
+663 LHKAQSVSWD
-675 SFADFAAQTQAEYEA
+675 SFADFASQTEDSFNSAMATEEEAYIYFRAQEKEYYRRA
-690 RVEESE
+690 I
-696 DLYAYNQGQY
+696 
-706 EYAYQEAE
+706 E
-714 KYGMVD
+714 KG
-720 EETGKKITYKDYIDE
+720 EINKLTGKAYTWD
-735 NGNLVKSDWTKL
+735 DWQ
-747 SEGNQALHEA
+747 SYAASYDAQYQARRDA
-757 ELAGIAQDYG
+757 
-767 KIVLTAFDAV
+767 LTEQNKQVMAAAFDSLMNV
-777 MDDSDYG
+777 SDYG
-784 DAWKLIKNV
+784 DAWNLIKNV

-851 AFGGQMLTMLGM
+851 AFGNQMLTMLGM

-878 GAYGGSIAEDMTAQF
+878 GAYSGSIAEDMTAQF

-901 DGTAAE
+901 DGTAEE
-907 TRAEIEQVFS
+907 TRAEIEQVFA

-964 EEPAIFGDDGPEWA
+964 EEPAIFGEDGPEWA

-991 DAARRGSGFTWKEIL
+991 DAARKGSGFTWKEIL

>member
-1 MAQREVKASIVLGGR
+1 MAQREVKAGIVLGGR
-16 VDGSVNVIGAKLDEL
+16 VDGSVNIIGAKLDEL

-40 KWLRQGAQI
+40 KWLRQGARI

-115 ADAIATAA
+115 ADAMATAA

-162 ATNTPFSESG
+162 ATNTPFSESE

-198 LGSSAQFADSNEE
+198 LGASAQFADSNEE

-249 AMDTLGLSEEELE
+249 AMDALGLSEEELE

-274 AYETLEQY
+274 AYETLEEY

-294 SFITIFTELNDALE
+294 SFIQIFTELNDALE
-308 KLPDEKSRNEIL
+308 KLPSEQERNDIL

-325 SRTISYAKAMVEA
+325 SRTISYAKAMLEA
-338 VKNGSIYDIYN
+338 VKSGSIYDIYN

-379 KAEEVKRKIGEELAP
+379 KAEEVKRKIGDELAP
-394 QVTGVSSAI
+394 QVTGVSSAL

-409 ISEMDDAKFTGLVT
+409 IAEMDDVKFTGLVT
-423 GLETIAGLGAGLLV
+423 GLETIAALGAGLLV

-500 FQAGYTEINSYRDAL
+500 FQTGYAEINSYRDAL
-515 EGAVTSYTTASQTLS
+515 EGAVTSYTTASQRLS

-555 RTMGDEVLNGIE
+555 RTMGDEVLSGIQ
-567 ASFNETAA
+567 ASFDETAA
-575 YLEKLYGGEG
+575 YLEMLYGGTGE
-585 IASEN
+585 AKNNPEYQ
-590 AQYRQAILL
+590 AAILL
-599 FDNLEDVMLGKAEQI
+599 TDSIHSMMMTEARQLGEDFNK
-614 GHSFR
+614 
-619 ETLSAALA
+619 TLSAAM
-627 DDVVTAD
+627 DDSIVTGD
-634 ERAAVMKLAGDYNEL
+634 EYAVIMEKLQAYNEAL
-649 LSFAENAQHAGEMN
+649 AYAQQADSAGEMAVQ
-663 KLKRKAQSVSWD
+663 LHKAQSVSWD
-675 SFADFAAQTQAEYEA
+675 SFADFASQTEDAFGSAMATEEEA
-690 RVEESE
+690 YIRQR
-696 DLYAYNQGQY
+696 AK
-706 EYAYQEAE
+706 QEAYYRYAIE
-714 KYGMVD
+714 HGYTNKL
-720 EETGKKITYKDYIDE
+720 TGKAYTVE
-735 NGNLVKSDWTKL
+735 DWEKFAA
-747 SEGNQALHEA
+747 SYDAQYQARR
-757 ELAGIAQDYG
+757 IALTDQNAQ
-767 KIVLTAFDAV
+767 VMATAFDALIAS
-777 MDDSDYG
+777 SDYG

-869 VLYASDRSA
+869 VLYASDRGA

-893 GQKIEVTD
+893 WQKIEVTD

-907 TRAEIEQVFS
+907 TRTEIEQVFA
-917 EPIEQE
+917 EPITQE

-964 EEPAIFGDDGPEWA
+964 EEPAIFGEDGAEWA

>member
-90 NKVMESLEKHAQKWA
+90 NKVMESLEKHAQRWA

-115 ADAIATAA
+115 ADAMATAA

-249 AMDTLGLSEEELE
+249 AMDALGLSEEELE

-394 QVTGVSSAI
+394 QVTGVSSAL

-409 ISEMDDAKFTGLVT
+409 IAEMDDVKFTGLVT

-470 LDEQQFRDKF
+470 LDEQKFRDKF

-487 DTLSEYVKDLNAA
+487 DTLSAYVKDLNAA

-555 RTMGDEVLNGIE
+555 RTMGDEVLSGIQ
-567 ASFNETAA
+567 ASFDETAA
-575 YLEKLYGGEG
+575 YLEMLYGGTGE
-585 IASEN
+585 AKNNPEYQ
-590 AQYRQAILL
+590 AAILL
-599 FDNLEDVMLGKAEQI
+599 TDSIHSMMMTEARQLGEDFNK
-614 GHSFR
+614 
-619 ETLSAALA
+619 TLSAAM
-627 DDVVTAD
+627 DDSIVTGD
-634 ERAAVMKLAGDYNEL
+634 EYAVIMEKLQAYNEAL
-649 LSFAENAQHAGEMN
+649 AYAQQADSAGEMAVQ
-663 KLKRKAQSVSWD
+663 LHKAQSVSWD
-675 SFADFAAQTQAEYEA
+675 SFADFAKQTEDAFGSAMATEEEA
-690 RVEESE
+690 YIRQR
-696 DLYAYNQGQY
+696 AK
-706 EYAYQEAE
+706 QEAYYRYAIEHGYTNKLTGRAYTVEDWE
-714 KYGMVD
+714 KFAASYD
-720 EETGKKITYKDYIDE
+720 AQY
-735 NGNLVKSDWTKL
+735 
-747 SEGNQALHEA
+747 QARR
-757 ELAGIAQDYG
+757 IALTDQNAQ
-767 KIVLTAFDAV
+767 VMATAFDALIAS
-777 MDDSDYG
+777 SDYG
-784 DAWKLIKNV
+784 DAWQLIKNV

-813 DWSRFTDE
+813 DWSRFTDA

-878 GAYGGSIAEDMTAQF
+878 GAYSGSIAEDMTAQF

-901 DGTAAE
+901 DGTAEE
-907 TRAEIEQVFS
+907 TRAEIEQVFA

-964 EEPAIFGDDGPEWA
+964 EEPAIFGEDGPEWA

>member
-90 NKVMESLEKHAQKWA
+90 NKVMESLEKHAQRWA

-115 ADAIATAA
+115 ADAMATAA

-128 YEEILSG
+128 YEKILAG

-198 LGSSAQFADSNEE
+198 LGASAQFADSNEE

-236 MIRMV
+236 MLRMV
-241 APTQKAAE
+241 APTKSAAA
-249 AMDTLGLSEEELE
+249 AMDTLGMSEEELE
-262 EAFSGVDAASAE
+262 EAFSGVDETSAE
-274 AYETLEQY
+274 AYETLEEY

-294 SFITIFTELNDALE
+294 SFIQIFTDLNDALE
-308 KLPDEKSRNEIL
+308 KLPSEQERNDIL

-325 SRTISYAKAMVEA
+325 SRTISYAKAMLEA
-338 VKNGSIYDIYN
+338 VKSGSIYDIYN

-403 GNLLDS
+403 GNLLDK
-409 ISEMDDAKFTGLVT
+409 ISGMDDVLFTGFVT

-500 FQAGYTEINSYRDAL
+500 FQTGYTEINSYRDAL

-555 RTMGDEVLNGIE
+555 RTMGDEVLSGIQ
-567 ASFNETAA
+567 ASFDETAA
-575 YLEKLYGGEG
+575 YLEMLYGGTGE
-585 IASEN
+585 AKNNPEYQ
-590 AQYRQAILL
+590 AAILL
-599 FDNLEDVMLGKAEQI
+599 TDSIHSMMMTEARQLGEDFNK
-614 GHSFR
+614 
-619 ETLSAALA
+619 TLSAAMDDSIVTGDEYAVIMEKLQADNEALA
-627 DDVVTAD
+627 YAQQAD
-634 ERAAVMKLAGDYNEL
+634 
-649 LSFAENAQHAGEMN
+649 SAGEMAVQ
-663 KLKRKAQSVSWD
+663 LHKAQSVSWD
-675 SFADFAAQTQAEYEA
+675 SFADFASQTEDAFGSAMATEEEA
-690 RVEESE
+690 YIRQR
-696 DLYAYNQGQY
+696 AK
-706 EYAYQEAE
+706 QEAYYRYAIE
-714 KYGMVD
+714 HGYTNKL
-720 EETGKKITYKDYIDE
+720 TGKAYTVE
-735 NGNLVKSDWTKL
+735 DWEKFAA
-747 SEGNQALHEA
+747 SYDAQYQARR
-757 ELAGIAQDYG
+757 IALTDQNAQ
-767 KIVLTAFDAV
+767 VMATAFDALIAS
-777 MDDSDYG
+777 SDYG
-784 DAWKLIKNV
+784 DAWQLIKNV

-851 AFGGQMLTMLGM
+851 AFGSQMLTMLGM

-869 VLYASDRSA
+869 VLYASDRGA
-878 GAYGGSIAEDMTAQF
+878 GAYSGSIAEDMTAQF

-901 DGTAAE
+901 DGTAEE

-964 EEPAIFGDDGPEWA
+964 EEPAIFGEDGPEWA

>member
-1 MAQREVKASIVLGGR
+1 MAQRELKADIVLGGR
-16 VDGSVNVIGAKLDEL
+16 VDSSVNSIGAKLDEL

-62 SVSVYRN
+62 SVTVYRN

-115 ADAIATAA
+115 ADAMATAA

-162 ATNTPFSESG
+162 ATNTPFSESE

-379 KAEEVKRKIGEELAP
+379 KTEEVKRKIGEELAP

-409 ISEMDDAKFTGLVT
+409 IAEMDDVKFTGLVT

-470 LDEQQFRDKF
+470 LDDQRFADKF

-487 DTLSEYVKDLNAA
+487 DTLSAYVKDLNAA
-500 FQAGYTEINSYRDAL
+500 FQTGYTEINSYRDAL

-555 RTMGDEVLNGIE
+555 RTMGDEVLNGIQ
-567 ASFNETAA
+567 ASFDETAA
-575 YLEKLYGGEG
+575 YLEMLYGGTGE
-585 IASEN
+585 AANNPEYQ
-590 AQYRQAILL
+590 AAILL
-599 FDNLEDVMLGKAEQI
+599 TDSIHSMMMNEARQLGEDFNK
-614 GHSFR
+614 
-619 ETLSAALA
+619 TLSAAM
-627 DDVVTAD
+627 DDSIVTGD
-634 ERAAVMKLAGDYNEL
+634 EYAVIMEKLQAYNEAL
-649 LSFAENAQHAGEMN
+649 AYAQQADSAGEMAVQ
-663 KLKRKAQSVSWD
+663 LHKAQSVSWD
-675 SFADFAAQTQAEYEA
+675 SFADFASQTEDSFNSAMATEEEA
-690 RVEESE
+690 YIRQRAKQEAYYRYAIEHGYTNKLTGKAYTSE
-696 DLYAYNQGQY
+696 DWESFAASYDAQY
-706 EYAYQEAE
+706 
-714 KYGMVD
+714 
-720 EETGKKITYKDYIDE
+720 
-735 NGNLVKSDWTKL
+735 
-747 SEGNQALHEA
+747 QARR
-757 ELAGIAQDYG
+757 IALTDQNAQ
-767 KIVLTAFDAV
+767 VMATAFDALIAS
-777 MDDSDYG
+777 SDYG
-784 DAWKLIKNV
+784 DAWQLIKNV

-851 AFGGQMLTMLGM
+851 AFGNQMLTMLGM

-878 GAYGGSIAEDMTAQF
+878 GAYSGSIAEDMTAQF

-901 DGTAAE
+901 DGTAEE
-907 TRAEIEQVFS
+907 TRAEIEQVFA

-964 EEPAIFGDDGPEWA
+964 EEPAIFGEDGPEWA

-991 DAARRGSGFTWKEIL
+991 DAARKGSGFTWKEIL

>member
-1 MAQREVKASIVLGGR
+1 MAQRELKAGIVLGGR

-40 KWLRQGAQI
+40 KWLRQGARI

-90 NKVMESLEKHAQKWA
+90 NKVMESLEKHAQRWA

-115 ADAIATAA
+115 ADAMATAA

-128 YEEILSG
+128 YEKILAG

-198 LGSSAQFADSNEE
+198 LGASAQFADSNEE

-236 MIRMV
+236 MLRMV
-241 APTQKAAE
+241 APTKSAAA
-249 AMDTLGLSEEELE
+249 AMDTLGMSEEELE
-262 EAFSGVDAASAE
+262 EAFSGVDEASAE
-274 AYETLEQY
+274 AYETLEEY

-294 SFITIFTELNDALE
+294 SFIQIFTELNDALE
-308 KLPDEKSRNEIL
+308 KLPSEQERNDIL

-394 QVTGVSSAI
+394 QVTGVSSAL

-409 ISEMDDAKFTGLVT
+409 IAEMDDVKFTGLVT
-423 GLETIAGLGAGLLV
+423 GLETIAALGAGLLV

-487 DTLSEYVKDLNAA
+487 DTLSAYVKDLNAA

-530 GDLLTKAITGA
+530 GEMLTKAITGA

-555 RTMGDEVLNGIE
+555 RTMGDEVLSGIQ
-567 ASFNETAA
+567 ASFDETAA
-575 YLEKLYGGEG
+575 YLEMLYGGTGE
-585 IASEN
+585 AKNNPEYQ
-590 AQYRQAILL
+590 AAILL
-599 FDNLEDVMLGKAEQI
+599 TDSIHSMMIAEARQLGEDFNK
-614 GHSFR
+614 
-619 ETLSAALA
+619 TLSAAM
-627 DDVVTAD
+627 DDSIVTGD
-634 ERAAVMKLAGDYNEL
+634 EYAVIMEKLQAYNEAL
-649 LSFAENAQHAGEMN
+649 AYAQQADRAGE
-663 KLKRKAQSVSWD
+663 LAVQLHKAQSVSWD
-675 SFADFAAQTQAEYEA
+675 SFADFAKQTEDAFSKAMATEEEEYVRQRA
-690 RVEESE
+690 K
-696 DLYAYNQGQY
+696 
-706 EYAYQEAE
+706 QEAYYRYAIEHGYTNKLTGNAYTVEDWE
-714 KYGMVD
+714 KFAASYD
-720 EETGKKITYKDYIDE
+720 AQY
-735 NGNLVKSDWTKL
+735 
-747 SEGNQALHEA
+747 QARR
-757 ELAGIAQDYG
+757 IALTDQNAQ
-767 KIVLTAFDAV
+767 VMATAFDALIAS
-777 MDDSDYG
+777 SDYG
-784 DAWKLIKNV
+784 DAWNLIKNV

-813 DWSRFTDE
+813 DWSRFTDA

-832 GLYEDLG
+832 GLYKDLG

-869 VLYASDRSA
+869 VLYASDR
-878 GAYGGSIAEDMTAQF
+878 GAVAYSGSIAEDMTAQF

-907 TRAEIEQVFS
+907 TRTEIEQVFA
-917 EPIEQE
+917 EPITQTVNVKRSGE
-923 VQIVYKGGSTYVQ
+923 GGS
-936 KSAPGVIHTPGKG
+936 GGKEKKG
-949 LFSNMLSLFAEGGRS
+949 FWSFLGFAEGGRS
-964 EEPAIFGDDGPEWA
+964 EEPAIFGEDGPEWA

>member
-1 MAQREVKASIVLGGR
+1 MAQREVKAGIVLGGR

-40 KWLRQGAQI
+40 KWLRQGARI

-90 NKVMESLEKHAQKWA
+90 NKVMESLEKHAQRWA

-115 ADAIATAA
+115 ADAMATAA

-128 YEEILSG
+128 YEKILAG

-198 LGSSAQFADSNEE
+198 LGASAQFADSNEE

-236 MIRMV
+236 MLRMV
-241 APTQKAAE
+241 APTKSAAA
-249 AMDTLGLSEEELE
+249 AMDTLGMSEEELE
-262 EAFSGVDAASAE
+262 EAFSGVDEASAE
-274 AYETLEQY
+274 AYETLEEY

-294 SFITIFTELNDALE
+294 SFIQIFTDLNDALE
-308 KLPDEKSRNEIL
+308 KLPSEQERNDIQ

-325 SRTISYAKAMVEA
+325 SRTISYAKAMLEA
-338 VKNGSIYDIYN
+338 VKSGSIYDIYN

-394 QVTGVSSAI
+394 QVTGVSSAL
-403 GNLLDS
+403 GNLLDK
-409 ISEMDDAKFTGLVT
+409 ISGMDDVLFTGFVT

-487 DTLSEYVKDLNAA
+487 DTLSAYVKDLNAA
-500 FQAGYTEINSYRDAL
+500 FQTGYTEINSYRDAL

-555 RTMGDEVLNGIE
+555 RTMGDEVLSGIQ
-567 ASFNETAA
+567 ASFDETAA
-575 YLEKLYGGEG
+575 YLEMLYGGTGE
-585 IASEN
+585 AKNNPEYQ
-590 AQYRQAILL
+590 AAILL
-599 FDNLEDVMLGKAEQI
+599 TDSIHSMMMTEARQLGEDFNK
-614 GHSFR
+614 
-619 ETLSAALA
+619 TLSAAM
-627 DDVVTAD
+627 DDSIVTGD
-634 ERAAVMKLAGDYNEL
+634 EYAVIMEKLQAYNEAL
-649 LSFAENAQHAGEMN
+649 AYAQQADRAGEMAVQ
-663 KLKRKAQSVSWD
+663 LHKAQSVSWD
-675 SFADFAAQTQAEYEA
+675 SFADFAKQTEDAFSKAMATEEEEYVRQRA
-690 RVEESE
+690 K
-696 DLYAYNQGQY
+696 
-706 EYAYQEAE
+706 QEAYYRYAIE
-714 KYGMVD
+714 HGYTNKL
-720 EETGKKITYKDYIDE
+720 TGKAYTVE
-735 NGNLVKSDWTKL
+735 DWEKFAA
-747 SEGNQALHEA
+747 SYDAQYQARR
-757 ELAGIAQDYG
+757 IALTDQNAQ
-767 KIVLTAFDAV
+767 VMATAFDALIAS
-777 MDDSDYG
+777 SDYG

-813 DWSRFTDE
+813 DWSRFTDA

-869 VLYASDRSA
+869 VLYASDRGA
-878 GAYGGSIAEDMTAQF
+878 GAYSGSIAEDMTAQF

-907 TRAEIEQVFS
+907 TRTEIEQVFA

-964 EEPAIFGDDGPEWA
+964 EEPAIFGEDGPEWA